1 MKNLYF
7 SLLPDAEKAKCK
19 TEKQWLKLGFV
30 PASQDAGTIMYSNR
44 FCTGKYRYLTSEEVR
59 KATDE
64 EMTSYHE
71 EQRRKRRSRY
81 LQAKKEREQAIR
93 YGELLSLCDQQRQLD
108 EENYRGT
115 IPTLTVSIDIET
127 TGLDCYQDE
136 IIQISILDVDT
147 GEVLLDSYER
157 GQPMEHK
164 TKYKQL
170 TEAYLHA
177 LGVITE
183 STATW
188 AEFLCSA
195 AYTYEERFQSQVLLH
210 HQRPGVK
217 AVATLNQWDRE
228 KNRHIVRGTHGIPVF
243 DAKHPECLTYV
254 FDYQDTAGRST
265 PGLLPWTVYENKSGI
280 ARHNLLRRSGEKS
293 LDSYVHTK
301 VQQIVDTEVKS
312 ETSAAM
318 RTELQKFLEQ
328 SAKYVV
334 YTRLNMPVDNLD
346 TSAFSF
352 ATQYQNRPKVLER
365 LGTLLSHSLVA
376 CLSPVRDIA
385 QAMHMTM
392 PPPEGLAVQKKDT
405 RTRSVPET
413 SEVTAEASPE
423 APREWGFYVIPDL
436 KTWATNSSERTP
448 IEHYETFEEAR
459 DRFAAL
465 RDQPYNKTN
474 DLNDDGQP
482 YAHLTLGLE
491 SKDKLS
497 SVDILQVRAGQNYL
511 VEDFTRMQ
519 RLRADS
525 VVLENL
531 SRVAREIGFDRVR
544 PYVMEN
550 GSYKALPDMP
560 FSQWENPYFTVDS
573 PEQSDTFTIYQL
585 KGGSETRDYR
595 FEPYES
601 LQEAGLAIDRQN
613 YDLVY
618 TAPLDGKTT
627 LEDIFRTFNLDRPP
641 DFTGHSLSVSDI
653 VVLNRGGDTKAYY
666 CDSAGFVDVPS
677 FLEQKIETAVDQP
690 IINEDEIRRALCDG
704 SGFENGKMR
713 IQYYFSQPVLPPR
726 EETIR
731 WLKKEYG
738 TGGRSWDFANGSRGW
753 LDYNNKGFE
762 IQCKTDNGRV
772 SHTLTWQE
780 VSSRLQELVQS
791 NRYLTDAEYPEYEEW
806 LSARQAEQD
815 KRAADLEQAKEII
828 REYCTENGFDPPKFE
843 DLRHI
848 DLAYSSAGEGEHSI
862 NVYVDLLHHKIVY
875 NVDGER
881 ILSAQYA
888 STAELVE
895 HELSGV
901 TFDELI
907 GTAEQEYQE
916 RKREQAIRSA
926 PQKRPCI
933 PGDIVYLENDKA
945 FIVQD
950 IGEGEILLQDQELPL
965 FSRSVSKEEFSRLL
979 ERNERNSR
987 LQAPA
992 TPSIETSEKT
1002 KESTAP
1008 EQVQPQPIPQKT
1020 AVEIPINGKWTKF
1033 QTVADA
1039 EQAAYEEYKAN
1050 IARNAQNYKAL
1061 PDEQTE
1067 PGGPKARFQDNIN
1080 ALRLLQHLET
1090 TGMQATPEQQQL
1102 LARYVGWGGLADAF
1116 DARKDNWHKEYQELK
1131 ELLPEAEYEAAR
1143 ASTLTSYYTSP
1154 EIVRAMYS
1162 TLERFGL
1169 QGGNILEPSMGV
1181 GAFFANR
1188 PASFD
1193 ESANLFGVELDPV
1206 TGRIAKQLYPKA
1218 NIQICGYEKATL
1230 PDSYFDVVIGNVP
1243 FGQYK
1248 VNDPAFN
1255 RYNFL
1260 IHDYFAAK
1268 SIDKL
1273 RVGGIQAIIT
1283 TSGTMDK
1290 QTEDVRKY
1298 LAARCELIGAVR
1310 LPNTAFKAL
1319 AGTEVTADI
1328 LFLQKREHI
1337 LDQDVSW
1344 LHTGTNADGIPMN
1357 QYFIDHPEMICG
1369 KMEMVSGPYGMRP
1382 TCQPDTSTTL
1392 EEQLQ
1397 AAMGRLNA
1405 TLVKTEPII
1414 LEQPGEISP
1423 LPADP
1428 DIRNYSYGIRDDKI
1442 FFRTDSVM
1450 REVTA
1455 NATAQARIRGMVSIL
1470 ATTRELIQA
1479 QLDDLPDEAVA
1490 QLQRRLNHEYDA
1502 FTEKYGR
1509 LSSRANALAMRED
1522 SGYSLLC
1529 SLEIYD
1535 DDRNFKA
1542 KSDMFT
1548 KRTIRPNQ
1556 VIDHVETASE
1566 ALMLSVQER
1575 TSVDLSYM
1583 EQLTGKPRDEL
1594 LQELTGVVFR
1604 VPGETTAAGEPLY
1617 QTGEEYLSGDVRK
1630 KLATAE
1636 IFAQQDP
1643 SYQVNVDSLR
1653 GVQPKD
1659 LTASEIELHLGTTWI
1674 PPEDI
1679 KQFILET
1686 MEPNRWAAQ
1695 SIKVSYNRLNATWNI
1710 EGSSVDSYSLKATT
1724 TFGTKRKNF
1733 YEILRCSLNLQA
1745 VKVVDY
1751 IEDVDGKKKA
1761 VPNVKETRLAQDKQQ
1776 QIETAF
1782 KDWIYRDPVR
1792 RRRLVDY
1799 YNTHYNNLR
1808 PREYDGSFLRFP
1820 GMNPEISLRPH
1831 QRNVVARILFG
1842 GNTLV
1847 AHSVGAGKTMVMGAA
1862 AMEKKR
1868 LGLCNKTLIIVP
1880 NHLTEQMGSELLSLY
1895 PNANILVSTRHDFEK
1910 NRRKLFCSRI
1920 ATGNY
1925 DIVIMGH
1932 SQFSRIPLSS
1942 ERQQKFLQDEIERYT
1957 QEIAS
1962 AKKEKSGQDLSVKQM
1977 EATKKRLQSH
1987 LEELMDSPKDDVV
2000 TFEQLGVDSLM
2011 VDEAHEFKNLAVTTK
2026 MQNVA
2031 GISTSE
2037 SQKAT
2042 DLLMKTQYLDEI
2054 TGGRGLVF
2062 CTGTPISNSPVELY
2076 TMMRYL
2082 QASTLRAHD
2091 LLSFDAWAANFG
2103 QTTTSIEL
2111 APEGTGYRSK
2121 TRFSRFFNL
2130 PELISMWKLATDV
2143 QTSDMLNL
2151 KVPDLEGGKAT
2162 AVMCPPTELQKES
2175 IQALGERAEKV
2186 RAGNVDPHTDNMLK
2200 ITTDGRKLALDQRL
2214 LNPLLPDV
2222 PENKATAC
2230 ASKVFE
2236 IWQNTMA
2243 TQSTQLIFSDLATPS
2258 TGEWNVY
2265 DDIRDKLIAKGIPK
2279 EQIAFIHDANTDAK
2293 KATLFAKVRA
2303 GKVRILMGSTQKM
2316 GAGTNVQTKLIALHH
2331 LDVPWR
2337 PSDIE
2342 QREGRI
2348 LRQGNE
2354 NPSVQIYRYATEGSF
2369 DAYSWQLI
2377 ENKQK
2382 FISQIMTSKSPA
2394 RSCQDLDEVA
2404 LSYAEIKALCAGN
2417 PLIKEK
2423 MELDNE
2429 VARLST
2435 LRSSHMS
2442 QIFELQDKIAIG
2454 YPASIQKVEESLDAV
2469 SKDID
2474 VYRANSRFNPDGSE
2488 KFSAIVMGT
2497 TYTERKA
2504 ADAALRDALQGAT
2517 AGDVIIGQYRGFNI
2531 HAYYDAKAVSFMGY
2545 LQGEQKYNFEFN
2557 PKENF
2562 SSFRHLLEKLSDTQ
2576 ALDQERLTILNKNLE
2591 DAKEAV
2597 NQPFAYEKEFQTKLA
2612 RLNEL
2617 NTVLN
2622 QEGGRTDMHPE
2633 IQALLTKI
2641 GQTYTAMVTD
2651 PQKYLD
2657 YLTFRGQCVGMG
2669 AENSVAVFAQ
2679 NPKATYCPA
2688 PEAIGSPKVKPGEE
2702 DHFVSVLRSD
2712 GIERVYALEQYD
2724 LPESEYLDNAPLQW
2738 TDAQHGDLMHRVEDA
2753 AHLADIPIVKDI
2765 RHGPGFFDAPR
2776 NTIHI
2781 REGESD
2787 TEQLKSLLEGYSEAV
2802 IARTS
2807 TVERPVAELE
2817 SAALAALLQVRCGV
2831 PVDGQLSERITTALE
2846 DARQVSGFSMKDS
2859 VARLHN
2865 AMEYCVRYAEL
2876 EQTSE
2881 QYHAQQ
2887 IEPEAMTPQS
2897 EAFME
2902 MM

>member
-1 MKNLYF
+1 
-7 SLLPDAEKAKCK
+7 
-19 TEKQWLKLGFV
+19 
-30 PASQDAGTIMYSNR
+30 
-44 FCTGKYRYLTSEEVR
+44 
-59 KATDE
+59 
-64 EMTSYHE
+64 
-71 EQRRKRRSRY
+71 
-81 LQAKKEREQAIR
+81 
-93 YGELLSLCDQQRQLD
+93 
-108 EENYRGT
+108 
-115 IPTLTVSIDIET
+115 
-127 TGLDCYQDE
+127 
-136 IIQISILDVDT
+136 
-147 GEVLLDSYER
+147 
-157 GQPMEHK
+157 MEHK

-210 HQRPGVK
+210 HQRPGIK

-280 ARHNLLRRSGEKS
+280 TRHNLLRRSGEKS

-436 KTWATNSSERTP
+436 KTWATNSSGRTP

-511 VEDFTRMQ
+511 VEDFTRME

-550 GSYKALPDMP
+550 GSYKALPDIS
-560 FSQWENPYFTVDS
+560 FTEWENPYFSVT
-573 PEQSDTFTIYQL
+573 
-585 KGGSETRDYR
+585 
-595 FEPYES
+595 
-601 LQEAGLAIDRQN
+601 
-613 YDLVY
+613 
-618 TAPLDGKTT
+618 
-627 LEDIFRTFNLDRPP
+627 PP
-641 DFTGHSLSVSDI
+641 SVSDKNHTGKRASRRVEKQKVDFEQLSLTSAAAE
-653 VVLNRGGDTKAYY
+653 VVKPNVEDFSPEYQLLDRLKTDCEYFLGEGHRSEKHLW
-666 CDSAGFVDVPS
+666 AGNVREHI
-677 FLEQKIETAVDQP
+677 L
-690 IINEDEIRRALCDG
+690 
-704 SGFENGKMR
+704 KMR
-713 IQYYFSQPVLPPR
+713 ELYSNLLIKPV
-726 EETIR
+726 
-731 WLKKEYG
+731 WLTE
-738 TGGRSWDFANGSRGW
+738 
-753 LDYNNKGFE
+753 
-762 IQCKTDNGRV
+762 
-772 SHTLTWQE
+772 
-780 VSSRLQELVQS
+780 S
-791 NRYLTDAEYPEYEEW
+791 NIDSYAQRM
-806 LSARQAEQD
+806 
-815 KRAADLEQAKEII
+815 AAPYQVVVYHNL
-828 REYCTENGFDPPKFE
+828 ENGFDERMEFQTLEQAEQAAQKFVNG
-843 DLRHI
+843 
-848 DLAYSSAGEGEHSI
+848 SMEGE
-862 NVYVDLLHHKIVY
+862 NGFAYDGAGVYDLSNEQWLRVY
-875 NVDGER
+875 GHFPD
-881 ILSAQYA
+881 
-888 STAELVE
+888 E
-895 HELSGV
+895 H
-901 TFDELI
+901 
-907 GTAEQEYQE
+907 AM
-916 RKREQAIRSA
+916 
-926 PQKRPCI
+926 
-933 PGDIVYLENDKA
+933 
-945 FIVQD
+945 
-950 IGEGEILLQDQELPL
+950 
-965 FSRSVSKEEFSRLL
+965 
-979 ERNERNSR
+979 
-987 LQAPA
+987 
-992 TPSIETSEKT
+992 EKT
-1002 KESTAP
+1002 RNRPTSLPAAQTH
-1008 EQVQPQPIPQKT
+1008 
-1020 AVEIPINGKWTKF
+1020 AVEIPVAGEWKKF
-1033 QTVADA
+1033 PTVKEA
-1039 EQAAYEEYKAN
+1039 EQAAFEEYKAG
-1050 IARNAQNYKAL
+1050 IARDAKNFTAL
-1061 PDEQTE
+1061 DEQGA
-1067 PGGPKARFQDNIN
+1067 PGGAKARFQDNIN

-1193 ESANLFGVELDPV
+1193 ESAHLFGVEIDPV

-1290 QTEDVRKY
+1290 QSEDVRKY

-1328 LFLQKREHI
+1328 LFLQKRDHVV
-1337 LDQDVSW
+1337 DQDVSW

-1405 TLVKTEPII
+1405 TLVKTEPVI
-1414 LEQPGEISP
+1414 LEQPGETSP

-1509 LSSRANALAMRED
+1509 LNSRANALAFRDD

-1529 SLEIYD
+1529 SLENFD
-1535 DDRNFKA
+1535 DEHNFKS

-1548 KRTIRPNQ
+1548 KKTIRPNR

-1566 ALMLSVQER
+1566 ALMLSVQEH
-1575 TSVDLSYM
+1575 TSVDLHYM
-1583 EQLTGKPRDEL
+1583 EQLTGKTRDEL
-1594 LQELTGVVFR
+1594 LQDLTGVVFR

-1617 QTGEEYLSGDVRK
+1617 QTAEEYLSGDVRK
-1630 KLATAE
+1630 KLAVAE
-1636 IFAQQDP
+1636 IFAKQDP
-1643 SYQVNVDSLR
+1643 SYQVNADSLKT
-1653 GVQPKD
+1653 VQPKD

-1710 EGSSVDSYSLKATT
+1710 EGSSVDSYNLKATT

-1776 QIETAF
+1776 QIEAAF
-1782 KDWIYRDPVR
+1782 KDWIYRDPDR

-1831 QRNVVARILFG
+1831 QRNAVARILFG

-1895 PNANILVSTRHDFEK
+1895 PNANILVATKRDFEK
-1910 NRRKLFCSRI
+1910 DRRKLFCSRI

-1932 SQFSRIPLSS
+1932 SQFSRIPLST

-1962 AKKEKSGQDLSVKQM
+1962 AKKEKSGQDLTVKQM
-1977 EATKKRLQSH
+1977 ESAKKRLQSH
-1987 LEELMDSPKDDVV
+1987 LEELMASPKDDVV

-2042 DLLMKTQYLDEI
+2042 DLLMKCQYLDEI

-2151 KVPDLEGGKAT
+2151 KVPELEGGKA
-2162 AVMCPPTELQKES
+2162 AVVMCPPTELQKES

-2230 ASKVFE
+2230 VEKVFE
-2236 IWQNTMA
+2236 IWKNTA
-2243 TQSTQLIFSDLATPS
+2243 EAQSTQLIFSDLATPG
-2258 TGEWNVY
+2258 TGEWNIY
-2265 DDIRDKLIAKGIPK
+2265 DDIRNKLIARGIPK
-2279 EQIAFIHDANTDAK
+2279 EQIAYIHDANTDAK
-2293 KATLFAKVRA
+2293 KATLFAKMRA
-2303 GKVRILMGSTQKM
+2303 GKVRILMGSTKKM

-2377 ENKQK
+2377 EHKQK
-2382 FISQIMTSKSPA
+2382 FISQVMTSKSPA
-2394 RSCQDLDEVA
+2394 RSCQDLDEIA

-2442 QIFELQDKIAIG
+2442 QIFELQDRIAIG
-2454 YPASIQKVEESLDAV
+2454 YPASIQKVEESLDAI
-2469 SKDID
+2469 SKDMD
-2474 VYRANSRFNPDGSE
+2474 LYKTNSRFNSDGSE
-2488 KFSAIVMGT
+2488 IFSATVMGT
-2497 TYTERKA
+2497 SYTERKE
-2504 ADAALRDALQGAT
+2504 ADAALRDALQSAA
-2517 AGDVIIGQYRGFNI
+2517 AGDVIIGEYRGFQI
-2531 HAYYDAKAVSFMGY
+2531 HAYYDAKAVSFLGY
-2545 LQGEQKYNFEFN
+2545 LQGTQKYSFEFN

-2562 SSFRHLLEKLSDTQ
+2562 SSFRNLLEKLSVTKAQ
-2576 ALDQERLTILNKNLE
+2576 DQEQLTTLNKNLE

-2597 NQPFAYEKEFQTKLA
+2597 KQPFAYEKEFQTKLA

-2617 NTVLN
+2617 NTILN
-2622 QEGGRTDMHPE
+2622 QERGKTDVHPE
-2633 IQALLTKI
+2633 IQELQSKI
-2641 GQTYTAMVTD
+2641 DQTYAAMAAD
-2651 PQKYLD
+2651 PQKYLE
-2657 YLTFRGQCVGMG
+2657 YLNFRGQCVGMG

-2679 NPKATYCPA
+2679 NPKATYCPS
-2688 PEAIGSPKVKPGEE
+2688 PESIGSPKVKPGEE
-2702 DHFVSVLRSD
+2702 DNFISVLRTD

-2724 LPESEYLDNAPLQW
+2724 LSQGEYLDKAPLQW
-2738 TDAQHGDLMHRVEDA
+2738 SAAQHGDLIHRVEEA
-2753 AHLADIPIVKDI
+2753 AHLAEISIMKDI
-2765 RHGPGFFDAPR
+2765 RHGPGFFDAGK
-2776 NTIHI
+2776 NTIHV
-2781 REGESD
+2781 REGEND

-2802 IARTS
+2802 ITRTS
-2807 TVERPVAELE
+2807 TSDKPVAELE
-2817 SAALAALLQVRCGV
+2817 SAALTALLQVRCGV
-2831 PVDGQLSERITTALE
+2831 QIDDQLAGRITAALE
-2846 DARQVSGFSMKDS
+2846 DARNVGDFSMRDS

-2881 QYHAQQ
+2881 QYQAQQ
-2887 IEPEAMTPQS
+2887 IGPEELTPQS

>member
-1 MKNLYF
+1 MEVKYENLVDKYKETLHTI
-7 SLLPDAEKAKCK
+7 SADAEAWKSFL
-19 TEKQWLKLGFV
+19 ES
-30 PASQDAGTIMYSNR
+30 AS
-44 FCTGKYRYLTSEEVR
+44 
-59 KATDE
+59 
-64 EMTSYHE
+64 
-71 EQRRKRRSRY
+71 
-81 LQAKKEREQAIR
+81 
-93 YGELLSLCDQQRQLD
+93 
-108 EENYRGT
+108 
-115 IPTLTVSIDIET
+115 
-127 TGLDCYQDE
+127 
-136 IIQISILDVDT
+136 
-147 GEVLLDSYER
+147 
-157 GQPMEHK
+157 
-164 TKYKQL
+164 
-170 TEAYLHA
+170 
-177 LGVITE
+177 
-183 STATW
+183 
-188 AEFLCSA
+188 
-195 AYTYEERFQSQVLLH
+195 YTYMQPFQNQVVLH
-210 HQRPGVK
+210 LYRPGIK
-217 AVATLNQWDRE
+217 AVATKQAWQKLNRSVANE
-228 KNRHIVRGTHGIPVF
+228 VEGLPVLNE
-243 DAKHPECLTYV
+243 DHSVGRV
-254 FDYQDTAGRST
+254 FDYQDTRTVGN
-265 PGLLPWTVYENKSGI
+265 PGILPWTVHKNKSGI
-280 ARHNLLRRSGEKS
+280 ALHNLLKRAGEKS
-293 LDSYVHTK
+293 LFDYVHKRVTA
-301 VQQIVDTEVKS
+301 VL
-312 ETSAAM
+312 TSDSKQSAPP
-318 RTELQKFLEQ
+318 ELQECLEQ
-328 SAKYVV
+328 SVQYVLQ
-334 YTRLNMPVDNLD
+334 YRLGLDIDNLD
-346 TSAFSF
+346 TSGFAFASV
-352 ATQYQNRPKVLER
+352 YQNRPAALER
-365 LGTLLSHSLVA
+365 LGHLLTKSLRQCLMPLRAVA
-376 CLSPVRDIA
+376 YKMD
-385 QAMHMTM
+385 MTM
-392 PPPEGLAVQKKDT
+392 PAPEPEIK
-405 RTRSVPET
+405 VPISL
-413 SEVTAEASPE
+413 SESQPE
-423 APREWGFYVIPDL
+423 APKGWGFYIIPDL

-497 SVDILQVRAGQNYL
+497 SVDILQVRVGQNYL
-511 VEDFTRMQ
+511 VEDFTRME

-544 PYVMEN
+544 PYALEN
-550 GSYKALPDMP
+550 GSYTAMPDIP
-560 FSQWENPYFTVDS
+560 FAEWENPYFSATPPTVSEKKHTEKKASRRTVKQKADFEQLSLTSAAAEVVKPNVEDFS
-573 PEQSDTFTIYQL
+573 PEYQL
-585 KGGSETRDYR
+585 
-595 FEPYES
+595 
-601 LQEAGLAIDRQN
+601 
-613 YDLVY
+613 
-618 TAPLDGKTT
+618 
-627 LEDIFRTFNLDRPP
+627 LDRLKT
-641 DFTGHSLSVSDI
+641 DCEYFLGEGHRSEKHLW
-653 VVLNRGGDTKAYY
+653 
-666 CDSAGFVDVPS
+666 AGNVREHI
-677 FLEQKIETAVDQP
+677 L
-690 IINEDEIRRALCDG
+690 
-704 SGFENGKMR
+704 KMR
-713 IQYYFSQPVLPPR
+713 ELYSNLLIKPV
-726 EETIR
+726 
-731 WLKKEYG
+731 WLTE
-738 TGGRSWDFANGSRGW
+738 
-753 LDYNNKGFE
+753 
-762 IQCKTDNGRV
+762 
-772 SHTLTWQE
+772 
-780 VSSRLQELVQS
+780 S
-791 NRYLTDAEYPEYEEW
+791 NIDSYAQRM
-806 LSARQAEQD
+806 
-815 KRAADLEQAKEII
+815 AAPYQVVVYHNL
-828 REYCTENGFDPPKFE
+828 ENGFDERMEFQTLEQAEQAAQK
-843 DLRHI
+843 
-848 DLAYSSAGEGEHSI
+848 YVNGSMEGE
-862 NVYVDLLHHKIVY
+862 NGFACDGAGVYDLSNEQWLRVY
-875 NVDGER
+875 GHFPD
-881 ILSAQYA
+881 
-888 STAELVE
+888 E
-895 HELSGV
+895 H
-901 TFDELI
+901 
-907 GTAEQEYQE
+907 AM
-916 RKREQAIRSA
+916 
-926 PQKRPCI
+926 
-933 PGDIVYLENDKA
+933 
-945 FIVQD
+945 
-950 IGEGEILLQDQELPL
+950 
-965 FSRSVSKEEFSRLL
+965 
-979 ERNERNSR
+979 
-987 LQAPA
+987 
-992 TPSIETSEKT
+992 EKT
-1002 KESTAP
+1002 RNRPTSLPAAQTH
-1008 EQVQPQPIPQKT
+1008 
-1020 AVEIPINGKWTKF
+1020 AVEIPVTGEWKKF
-1033 QTVADA
+1033 PTVKEA
-1039 EQAAYEEYKAN
+1039 EQAAFEEYKAG
-1050 IARNAQNYKAL
+1050 IARDAKNFTA
-1061 PDEQTE
+1061 PDEQAA
-1067 PGGPKARFQDNIN
+1067 PGGPKIRFQDNIN
-1080 ALRLLQHLET
+1080 ALRLLQHLEA

-1116 DARKDNWHKEYQELK
+1116 DARKDNWHKEYQELI

-1193 ESANLFGVELDPV
+1193 ESARLFGVELDPI

-1218 NIQICGYEKATL
+1218 NIQICGYEKAAL

-1290 QTEDVRKY
+1290 QSEDVRKY

-1328 LFLQKREHI
+1328 LFLQKRDHVV
-1337 LDQDVSW
+1337 DQDVSW

-1405 TLVKTEPII
+1405 TLVKTEPVI
-1414 LEQPGEISP
+1414 LEQPGETSP

-1470 ATTRELIQA
+1470 AATRELIHA

-1509 LSSRANALAMRED
+1509 LNSRANALAFRDD

-1529 SLEIYD
+1529 SLENFD
-1535 DDRNFKA
+1535 DEHNFKS

-1548 KRTIRPNQ
+1548 KKTIRPNR

-1566 ALMLSVQER
+1566 ALMLSVQEH
-1575 TSVDLSYM
+1575 TSVDLHYM
-1583 EQLTGKPRDEL
+1583 EQLTGKTRDEL
-1594 LQELTGVVFR
+1594 LQDLTGVVFR

-1617 QTGEEYLSGDVRK
+1617 QTAEEYLSGDVRK
-1630 KLATAE
+1630 KLAVAE
-1636 IFAQQDP
+1636 IFAKQDP
-1643 SYQVNVDSLR
+1643 SYQVNADSLKT
-1653 GVQPKD
+1653 VQPKD

-1710 EGSSVDSYSLKATT
+1710 EGSSVDSYNLKATT

-1776 QIETAF
+1776 QIEAAF
-1782 KDWIYRDPVR
+1782 KDWIYRDPDR

-1831 QRNVVARILFG
+1831 QRNAVARILFG

-1895 PNANILVSTRHDFEK
+1895 PNANILVATKRDFEK
-1910 NRRKLFCSRI
+1910 DRRKLFCSRI

-1932 SQFSRIPLSS
+1932 SQFSRIPLST

-1962 AKKEKSGQDLSVKQM
+1962 AKKEKSGQDLTIKQM

-2151 KVPDLEGGKAT
+2151 KVPELEGGKAT
-2162 AVMCPPTELQKES
+2162 VVMCPPTELQKES
-2175 IQALGERAEKV
+2175 IQALGERAEKI
-2186 RAGNVDPHTDNMLK
+2186 RAGNVDPHTDNMLRV
-2200 ITTDGRKLALDQRL
+2200 TTDGRKLALDQRL
-2214 LNPLLPDV
+2214 MNPLLPDV

-2230 ASKVFE
+2230 VEKVFE
-2236 IWQNTMA
+2236 IWKNTA
-2243 TQSTQLIFSDLATPS
+2243 EAQSTQLIFSDLATPG
-2258 TGEWNVY
+2258 TGEWNIY
-2265 DDIRDKLIAKGIPK
+2265 DDIRNKLIARGIPK
-2279 EQIAFIHDANTDAK
+2279 EQIAYIHDANTDAK
-2293 KATLFAKVRA
+2293 KATLFAKMRA
-2303 GKVRILMGSTQKM
+2303 GKVRILMGSTKKM

-2354 NPSVQIYRYATEGSF
+2354 NPTVQIYRYATEGSF

-2377 ENKQK
+2377 EQKQK

-2394 RSCQDLDEVA
+2394 RSCQDLDEIA

-2454 YPASIQKVEESLDAV
+2454 YPASIQKVEESLDAI

-2474 VYRANSRFNPDGSE
+2474 LYKANSRFNSDGSE
-2488 KFSAIVMGT
+2488 NFSATVMGT
-2497 TYTERKA
+2497 SYTERKA
-2504 ADAALRDALQGAT
+2504 ADAALRDALQSAT
-2517 AGDVIIGQYRGFNI
+2517 AGDVIIGEYRGFQI
-2531 HAYYDAKAVSFMGY
+2531 HAYYDAKATSFLGY
-2545 LQGEQKYNFEFN
+2545 LQGTQKYSFEFN

-2576 ALDQERLTILNKNLE
+2576 AQDQELLTTLNKNLE

-2617 NTVLN
+2617 NTILN
-2622 QEGGRTDMHPE
+2622 QEGGKTDVHPE
-2633 IQALLTKI
+2633 IQELQAKI
-2641 GQTYTAMVTD
+2641 DQTYAAMAAD
-2651 PQKYLD
+2651 PQRYLE
-2657 YLTFRGQCVGMG
+2657 YLNFRGQCVGMG
-2669 AENSVAVFAQ
+2669 VENSVAVFAQ
-2679 NPKATYCPA
+2679 NPKATYCPS

-2702 DHFVSVLRSD
+2702 DRSISVLRTD
-2712 GIERVYALEQYD
+2712 GIERVYALEQYA
-2724 LPESEYLDNAPLQW
+2724 LPESEYLDKAPLQW
-2738 TDAQHGDLMHRVEDA
+2738 TEAQHSDLIHRVEDA
-2753 AHLADIPIVKDI
+2753 AHLANISIVKDI
-2765 RHGPGFFDAPR
+2765 RHGSGFFDAPR

-2781 REGESD
+2781 REGEND

-2802 IARTS
+2802 ITRTS
-2807 TVERPVAELE
+2807 TSDKPVAELE
-2817 SAALAALLQVRCGV
+2817 SASLAALLQVRCGV
-2831 PVDGQLSERITTALE
+2831 QIDDQLAGRITAALE
-2846 DARQVSGFSMKDS
+2846 DARNVGDFSMRDS

-2881 QYHAQQ
+2881 QYQAQQ
-2887 IEPEAMTPQS
+2887 IEPEELTPQS

>member
-1 MKNLYF
+1 
-7 SLLPDAEKAKCK
+7 
-19 TEKQWLKLGFV
+19 
-30 PASQDAGTIMYSNR
+30 
-44 FCTGKYRYLTSEEVR
+44 
-59 KATDE
+59 
-64 EMTSYHE
+64 
-71 EQRRKRRSRY
+71 
-81 LQAKKEREQAIR
+81 
-93 YGELLSLCDQQRQLD
+93 
-108 EENYRGT
+108 
-115 IPTLTVSIDIET
+115 
-127 TGLDCYQDE
+127 
-136 IIQISILDVDT
+136 
-147 GEVLLDSYER
+147 
-157 GQPMEHK
+157 MEHK

-560 FSQWENPYFTVDS
+560 FSQWENPYFTVDP
-573 PEQSDTFTIYQL
+573 PEQGDTFTIYQL

-627 LEDIFRTFNLDRPP
+627 LEDIFRTFNLDRPA

-762 IQCKTDNGRV
+762 IQCNTDNGQI

-828 REYCTENGFDPPKFE
+828 REYCTENGFDPPEFE

-848 DLAYSSAGEGEHSI
+848 DLAYSSTGEGDHSI

-1020 AVEIPINGKWTKF
+1020 AVEIPINGEWTKF

-1061 PDEQTE
+1061 PDEQRE
-1067 PGGPKARFQDNIN
+1067 PGGPKARFQDNIS

-1116 DARKDNWHKEYQELK
+1116 DARKGNWHKEYQELK

-1188 PASFD
+1188 PASFN
-1193 ESANLFGVELDPV
+1193 ESAHLFGVEIDPV

-1337 LDQDVSW
+1337 FDQDVSW

-1405 TLVKTEPII
+1405 TLVKAEPVI
-1414 LEQPGEISP
+1414 LEQQPEEAAT
-1423 LPADP
+1423 LPADT
-1428 DIRNYSYGIRDDKI
+1428 DVRNYSYCIRDDRI

-1450 REVTA
+1450 REVIV
-1455 NATAQARIRGMVSIL
+1455 NATAQARIKGMVSIL

-1479 QLDDLPDEAVA
+1479 QLDDLPDETIA
-1490 QLQRRLNHEYDA
+1490 QLQRRLNQEYDA
-1502 FTEKYGR
+1502 YTEKHGR

-1529 SLEIYD
+1529 SLEIHD

-1548 KRTIRPNQ
+1548 KRTIRPNL

-1659 LTASEIELHLGTTWI
+1659 LTASEIELHLGT
-1674 PPEDI
+1674 
-1679 KQFILET
+1679 
-1686 MEPNRWAAQ
+1686 
-1695 SIKVSYNRLNATWNI
+1695 
-1710 EGSSVDSYSLKATT
+1710 
-1724 TFGTKRKNF
+1724 
-1733 YEILRCSLNLQA
+1733 
-1745 VKVVDY
+1745 
-1751 IEDVDGKKKA
+1751 
-1761 VPNVKETRLAQDKQQ
+1761 
-1776 QIETAF
+1776 
-1782 KDWIYRDPVR
+1782 
-1792 RRRLVDY
+1792 
-1799 YNTHYNNLR
+1799 
-1808 PREYDGSFLRFP
+1808 
-1820 GMNPEISLRPH
+1820 
-1831 QRNVVARILFG
+1831 
-1842 GNTLV
+1842 
-1847 AHSVGAGKTMVMGAA
+1847 
-1862 AMEKKR
+1862 
-1868 LGLCNKTLIIVP
+1868 
-1880 NHLTEQMGSELLSLY
+1880 
-1895 PNANILVSTRHDFEK
+1895 
-1910 NRRKLFCSRI
+1910 
-1920 ATGNY
+1920 
-1925 DIVIMGH
+1925 
-1932 SQFSRIPLSS
+1932 
-1942 ERQQKFLQDEIERYT
+1942 
-1957 QEIAS
+1957 
-1962 AKKEKSGQDLSVKQM
+1962 
-1977 EATKKRLQSH
+1977 
-1987 LEELMDSPKDDVV
+1987 
-2000 TFEQLGVDSLM
+2000 
-2011 VDEAHEFKNLAVTTK
+2011 
-2026 MQNVA
+2026 
-2031 GISTSE
+2031 
-2037 SQKAT
+2037 
-2042 DLLMKTQYLDEI
+2042 
-2054 TGGRGLVF
+2054 
-2062 CTGTPISNSPVELY
+2062 
-2076 TMMRYL
+2076 
-2082 QASTLRAHD
+2082 
-2091 LLSFDAWAANFG
+2091 
-2103 QTTTSIEL
+2103 
-2111 APEGTGYRSK
+2111 
-2121 TRFSRFFNL
+2121 
-2130 PELISMWKLATDV
+2130 
-2143 QTSDMLNL
+2143 MLNL

-2641 GQTYTAMVTD
+2641 DQTYTAMVTD

-2724 LPESEYLDNAPLQW
+2724 LPESEYLDKAPLQW
-2738 TDAQHGDLMHRVEDA
+2738 TEAQHSDLIHRVEDA
-2753 AHLADIPIVKDI
+2753 AQLADISVLSDL
-2765 RHGPGFFDAPR
+2765 RHGTGFFDASR
-2776 NTIHI
+2776 NVIHI
-2781 REGESD
+2781 REGNNS

-2802 IARTS
+2802 ITRTS
-2807 TVERPVAELE
+2807 TSDKPVAELE
-2817 SAALAALLQVRCGV
+2817 SAALTALLQVRCGV
-2831 PVDGQLSERITTALE
+2831 PIDDQLAERITAALE
-2846 DARQVSGFSMKDS
+2846 DAGNVGGFSMRDS

-2881 QYHAQQ
+2881 QYQAQQ
-2887 IEPEAMTPQS
+2887 IEPEELTPQS

>member
-1 MKNLYF
+1 MK
-7 SLLPDAEKAKCK
+7 
-19 TEKQWLKLGFV
+19 
-30 PASQDAGTIMYSNR
+30 
-44 FCTGKYRYLTSEEVR
+44 
-59 KATDE
+59 
-64 EMTSYHE
+64 
-71 EQRRKRRSRY
+71 
-81 LQAKKEREQAIR
+81 
-93 YGELLSLCDQQRQLD
+93 
-108 EENYRGT
+108 
-115 IPTLTVSIDIET
+115 
-127 TGLDCYQDE
+127 
-136 IIQISILDVDT
+136 
-147 GEVLLDSYER
+147 
-157 GQPMEHK
+157 HK

-210 HQRPGVK
+210 HQRPGIK

-265 PGLLPWTVYENKSGI
+265 PGLFPWTVYESKSGI

-328 SAKYVV
+328 SVKYVV

-436 KTWATNSSERTP
+436 KTWATNSSGRTP

-511 VEDFTRMQ
+511 VEDFTRME

-550 GSYKALPDMP
+550 GSYKALPDIS
-560 FSQWENPYFTVDS
+560 FTEWENPYFSVT
-573 PEQSDTFTIYQL
+573 
-585 KGGSETRDYR
+585 
-595 FEPYES
+595 
-601 LQEAGLAIDRQN
+601 
-613 YDLVY
+613 
-618 TAPLDGKTT
+618 
-627 LEDIFRTFNLDRPP
+627 PP
-641 DFTGHSLSVSDI
+641 SVSDKNHTGKRASRRVEKQKVDFEQLSLTSAAAE
-653 VVLNRGGDTKAYY
+653 VVKPNVEDFSPEYQLLDRLKTDCEYFLGEGHRSEKHLW
-666 CDSAGFVDVPS
+666 AGNVREHI
-677 FLEQKIETAVDQP
+677 L
-690 IINEDEIRRALCDG
+690 
-704 SGFENGKMR
+704 KMR
-713 IQYYFSQPVLPPR
+713 ELYSNLLIKPV
-726 EETIR
+726 
-731 WLKKEYG
+731 WLTE
-738 TGGRSWDFANGSRGW
+738 
-753 LDYNNKGFE
+753 
-762 IQCKTDNGRV
+762 
-772 SHTLTWQE
+772 
-780 VSSRLQELVQS
+780 S
-791 NRYLTDAEYPEYEEW
+791 NIDSYAQRM
-806 LSARQAEQD
+806 
-815 KRAADLEQAKEII
+815 AAPYQVVVYHNL
-828 REYCTENGFDPPKFE
+828 ENGFDERMEFQTLEQAEQAAQKFVNG
-843 DLRHI
+843 
-848 DLAYSSAGEGEHSI
+848 SMEGE
-862 NVYVDLLHHKIVY
+862 NGFAYDGAGVYDLSNEQWLRVY
-875 NVDGER
+875 GHFPD
-881 ILSAQYA
+881 
-888 STAELVE
+888 E
-895 HELSGV
+895 H
-901 TFDELI
+901 
-907 GTAEQEYQE
+907 AM
-916 RKREQAIRSA
+916 
-926 PQKRPCI
+926 
-933 PGDIVYLENDKA
+933 
-945 FIVQD
+945 
-950 IGEGEILLQDQELPL
+950 
-965 FSRSVSKEEFSRLL
+965 
-979 ERNERNSR
+979 
-987 LQAPA
+987 
-992 TPSIETSEKT
+992 EKT
-1002 KESTAP
+1002 RNRPTSLPAAQTH
-1008 EQVQPQPIPQKT
+1008 
-1020 AVEIPINGKWTKF
+1020 AVEIPVAGEWKKF
-1033 QTVADA
+1033 PTVKEA
-1039 EQAAYEEYKAN
+1039 EQAAFEEYKAG
-1050 IARNAQNYKAL
+1050 IARDAKNFTAL
-1061 PDEQTE
+1061 DEQGA
-1067 PGGPKARFQDNIN
+1067 PGGAKARFQDNIN
-1080 ALRLLQHLET
+1080 ALRLLQHLEAN
-1090 TGMQATPEQQQL
+1090 GLQATPEQQQL
-1102 LARYVGWGGLADAF
+1102 LARYVGWGGLAEVF
-1116 DARKDNWHKEYQELK
+1116 DARKDNWSKEYQELK

-1154 EIVRAMYS
+1154 EIIRAMYS

-1218 NIQICGYEKATL
+1218 NIQICGYEKAVL
-1230 PDSYFDVVIGNVP
+1230 PDSYFDAVIGNVP

-1268 SIDKL
+1268 NVDKL
-1273 RVGGIQAIIT
+1273 RTGGIQAIIT

-1290 QTEDVRKY
+1290 QSEDVRKY
-1298 LAARCELIGAVR
+1298 LASRCDLIGAVR

-1328 LFLQKREHI
+1328 LFLQKRDHI
-1337 LDQDVSW
+1337 VDQDVSW

-1509 LSSRANALAMRED
+1509 LNSRANALAFRDD

-1529 SLEIYD
+1529 SLENFD
-1535 DDRNFKA
+1535 DEHNFKS

-1548 KRTIRPNQ
+1548 KKTIRPNR

-1566 ALMLSVQER
+1566 ALMLSVQEH
-1575 TSVDLSYM
+1575 TSVDLHYM
-1583 EQLTGKPRDEL
+1583 EQLTGKTRDEL
-1594 LQELTGVVFR
+1594 LQDLTGVVFR

-1617 QTGEEYLSGDVRK
+1617 QTAEEYLSGDVRK
-1630 KLATAE
+1630 KLAVAE
-1636 IFAQQDP
+1636 IFAKQDP
-1643 SYQVNVDSLR
+1643 SYQVNADSLKT
-1653 GVQPKD
+1653 VQPKD

-1710 EGSSVDSYSLKATT
+1710 EGSSVDSYNLKATT

-1776 QIETAF
+1776 QIEAAF
-1782 KDWIYRDPVR
+1782 KDWIYRDPDR

-1831 QRNVVARILFG
+1831 QRNAVARILFG

-1895 PNANILVSTRHDFEK
+1895 PNANILVATKRDFEK
-1910 NRRKLFCSRI
+1910 DRRKLFCSRI

-1932 SQFSRIPLSS
+1932 SQFSRIPLST

-1962 AKKEKSGQDLSVKQM
+1962 AKKEKSGQDLTIKQM

-2042 DLLMKTQYLDEI
+2042 DLLMKCQYLDEL

-2151 KVPDLEGGKAT
+2151 KVPELEGGKAT
-2162 AVMCPPTELQKES
+2162 VVMCPPTELQKES
-2175 IQALGERAEKV
+2175 IQALGERAEKI
-2186 RAGNVDPHTDNMLK
+2186 RAGNVDPHTDNMLRV
-2200 ITTDGRKLALDQRL
+2200 TTDGRKLALDQRL
-2214 LNPLLPDV
+2214 MNPLLPDV

-2230 ASKVFE
+2230 VEKVFE
-2236 IWQNTMA
+2236 IWKNTA
-2243 TQSTQLIFSDLATPS
+2243 EAQSTQLIFSDLATPG
-2258 TGEWNVY
+2258 TGEWNIY
-2265 DDIRDKLIAKGIPK
+2265 DDIRNKLIARGIPK
-2279 EQIAFIHDANTDAK
+2279 EQIAYIHDANTDAK
-2293 KATLFAKVRA
+2293 KATLFAKMRA
-2303 GKVRILMGSTQKM
+2303 GKVRILMGSTKKM

-2354 NPSVQIYRYATEGSF
+2354 NPTVQIYRYATEGSF

-2377 ENKQK
+2377 EQKQK

-2394 RSCQDLDEVA
+2394 RSCQDLDEIA

-2454 YPASIQKVEESLDAV
+2454 YPASIQKVEESLDAI

-2474 VYRANSRFNPDGSE
+2474 LYKANSRFNSDGSE
-2488 KFSAIVMGT
+2488 NFSATVMGT
-2497 TYTERKA
+2497 FYTERKA
-2504 ADAALRDALQGAT
+2504 ADAALRDALQSAT
-2517 AGDVIIGQYRGFNI
+2517 AGDVIIGEYRGFQI
-2531 HAYYDAKAVSFMGY
+2531 HAYYDAKATSFLGY
-2545 LQGEQKYNFEFN
+2545 LQGTQKYSFEFN

-2576 ALDQERLTILNKNLE
+2576 AQDQELLTALNKNLE

-2617 NTVLN
+2617 NTILN
-2622 QEGGRTDMHPE
+2622 QEGGKTDVHPE
-2633 IQALLTKI
+2633 IQELQAKI
-2641 GQTYTAMVTD
+2641 DQTYAAMAAD
-2651 PQKYLD
+2651 PQKYLE
-2657 YLTFRGQCVGMG
+2657 YLNFRGQCVGMG
-2669 AENSVAVFAQ
+2669 VENSVAVFAQ
-2679 NPKATYCPA
+2679 NPKATYCPS

-2702 DHFVSVLRSD
+2702 DRSISVLRTD

-2724 LPESEYLDNAPLQW
+2724 LPESEYLDKAPLQW
-2738 TDAQHGDLMHRVEDA
+2738 TEAQHSDLIHRVEDA
-2753 AHLADIPIVKDI
+2753 AQLADISVLSDL
-2765 RHGPGFFDAPR
+2765 RHGTGFFDASR
-2776 NTIHI
+2776 NVIHI
-2781 REGESD
+2781 REGNNS

-2802 IARTS
+2802 ITRTS
-2807 TVERPVAELE
+2807 TSDKPVAELE
-2817 SAALAALLQVRCGV
+2817 SAALTALLQVRCGV
-2831 PVDGQLSERITTALE
+2831 PIDDQLAERITAALE
-2846 DARQVSGFSMKDS
+2846 DAGNVGGFSMRDS

-2881 QYHAQQ
+2881 QYQAQQ
-2887 IEPEAMTPQS
+2887 IEPEELTPQS

>member
-1 MKNLYF
+1 
-7 SLLPDAEKAKCK
+7 
-19 TEKQWLKLGFV
+19 
-30 PASQDAGTIMYSNR
+30 
-44 FCTGKYRYLTSEEVR
+44 
-59 KATDE
+59 
-64 EMTSYHE
+64 
-71 EQRRKRRSRY
+71 
-81 LQAKKEREQAIR
+81 
-93 YGELLSLCDQQRQLD
+93 
-108 EENYRGT
+108 
-115 IPTLTVSIDIET
+115 
-127 TGLDCYQDE
+127 
-136 IIQISILDVDT
+136 
-147 GEVLLDSYER
+147 
-157 GQPMEHK
+157 MEHK

-210 HQRPGVK
+210 HQRPGIK

-280 ARHNLLRRSGEKS
+280 TRHNLLRRSGEKS

-436 KTWATNSSERTP
+436 KTWAINSSERTP

-511 VEDFTRMQ
+511 VEDFTRME

-544 PYVMEN
+544 TYVMEN
-550 GSYKALPDMP
+550 GSYKALPDIS
-560 FSQWENPYFTVDS
+560 FTEWENPYFSVT
-573 PEQSDTFTIYQL
+573 
-585 KGGSETRDYR
+585 
-595 FEPYES
+595 
-601 LQEAGLAIDRQN
+601 
-613 YDLVY
+613 
-618 TAPLDGKTT
+618 
-627 LEDIFRTFNLDRPP
+627 PP
-641 DFTGHSLSVSDI
+641 SVSDKNHTGKRASRRVEKQKVDFEQLSLTSAVTE
-653 VVLNRGGDTKAYY
+653 VVKPNVEDFSPEYQLLDRLKTDCEYFLGEGHRSEKHLW
-666 CDSAGFVDVPS
+666 AGNVREHI
-677 FLEQKIETAVDQP
+677 L
-690 IINEDEIRRALCDG
+690 
-704 SGFENGKMR
+704 KMR
-713 IQYYFSQPVLPPR
+713 ELYSNLLIKPV
-726 EETIR
+726 
-731 WLKKEYG
+731 WLTE
-738 TGGRSWDFANGSRGW
+738 
-753 LDYNNKGFE
+753 
-762 IQCKTDNGRV
+762 
-772 SHTLTWQE
+772 
-780 VSSRLQELVQS
+780 S
-791 NRYLTDAEYPEYEEW
+791 NIDSYAQRM
-806 LSARQAEQD
+806 
-815 KRAADLEQAKEII
+815 AAPYQVVVYHNL
-828 REYCTENGFDPPKFE
+828 ENGFDERMEFQTLEQAEQAAQKFVNG
-843 DLRHI
+843 
-848 DLAYSSAGEGEHSI
+848 SMEGE
-862 NVYVDLLHHKIVY
+862 NGFAYDGAGVYDLSNEQWLRVY
-875 NVDGER
+875 GHFPD
-881 ILSAQYA
+881 
-888 STAELVE
+888 E
-895 HELSGV
+895 H
-901 TFDELI
+901 
-907 GTAEQEYQE
+907 AM
-916 RKREQAIRSA
+916 
-926 PQKRPCI
+926 
-933 PGDIVYLENDKA
+933 
-945 FIVQD
+945 
-950 IGEGEILLQDQELPL
+950 
-965 FSRSVSKEEFSRLL
+965 
-979 ERNERNSR
+979 
-987 LQAPA
+987 
-992 TPSIETSEKT
+992 EKT
-1002 KESTAP
+1002 RNRPTSLHTA
-1008 EQVQPQPIPQKT
+1008 QT
-1020 AVEIPINGKWTKF
+1020 HAVEIPVAGEWKKF
-1033 QTVADA
+1033 PTVKEA
-1039 EQAAYEEYKAN
+1039 EQAAFEEYKAG
-1050 IARNAQNYKAL
+1050 IARDAKNFTAL
-1061 PDEQTE
+1061 DGQGT
-1067 PGGPKARFQDNIN
+1067 PGGAKARFQDNIN

-1193 ESANLFGVELDPV
+1193 ESAHLFGVEIDPV

-1310 LPNTAFKAL
+1310 LPNTAFKTL

-1328 LFLQKREHI
+1328 LFLQKRDHI
-1337 LDQDVSW
+1337 VDQDVFW

-1382 TCQPDTSTTL
+1382 TCQPDTSTSL

-1405 TLVKTEPII
+1405 TLVKAEPVI
-1414 LEQPGEISP
+1414 LEQQPGEATS

-1428 DIRNYSYGIRDDKI
+1428 DVRNYSYCIRDGKI

-1455 NATAQARIRGMVSIL
+1455 NATAQARIKGMISIL

-1479 QLDDLPDEAVA
+1479 QLDDFPDEAVE
-1490 QLQRRLNHEYDA
+1490 QLQQRLNHEYDTY
-1502 FTEKYGR
+1502 TEKYGR
-1509 LSSRANALAMRED
+1509 LSSRANSLAFRDD

-1529 SLEIYD
+1529 SLENFD
-1535 DDRNFKA
+1535 DDHNFKS

-1548 KRTIRPNQ
+1548 KKTIRPNR
-1556 VIDHVETASE
+1556 VIEHVETASE
-1566 ALMLSVQER
+1566 ALALSVQEH
-1575 TSVDLSYM
+1575 TSVDLLYM
-1583 EQLTGKPRDEL
+1583 EQLTGKTRDEL
-1594 LQELTGVVFR
+1594 LQDLTGVVFR

-1636 IFAQQDP
+1636 IFAKQDP
-1643 SYQVNVDSLR
+1643 SYQVNVDSLKN
-1653 GVQPKD
+1653 VQPKD

-1686 MEPNRWAAQ
+1686 MEPNRWVAQ

-1733 YEILRCSLNLQA
+1733 YEILRCSLNLQT

-1776 QIETAF
+1776 QIEAAF
-1782 KDWIYRDPVR
+1782 KDWIYRDPDR

-1932 SQFSRIPLSS
+1932 SQFSRIPLSI

-1987 LEELMDSPKDDVV
+1987 LEQLMDSPKDDVV

-2454 YPASIQKVEESLDAV
+2454 YPTSIQKVEESLKAISEDMETY
-2469 SKDID
+2469 K
-2474 VYRANSRFNPDGSE
+2474 ANSRFNPDGSE

-2497 TYTERKA
+2497 AYTERKA

-2517 AGDVIIGQYRGFNI
+2517 AGDVIIGQYRGFDI
-2531 HAYYDAKAVSFMGY
+2531 HAYYNAKAVSFMGY

-2562 SSFRHLLEKLSDTQ
+2562 SSFRHLLDKLSDTQ

-2591 DAKEAV
+2591 DAKKAV
-2597 NQPFAYEKEFQTKLA
+2597 NQPFAYEEDFQTKLA

-2617 NTVLN
+2617 NQLLSEDDKTTPKKENPMQKEEYQDLDEFLDDGKIVPANQLPAGWQWEMYNDGSGSLHGPNSERFYSYDLAPYATSGLIEYNATGKGYDTFEGSLDDFRNWAEQQVQAQLEVQKYRTQLN
-2622 QEGGRTDMHPE
+2622 Q
-2633 IQALLTKI
+2633 
-2641 GQTYTAMVTD
+2641 TYDSMATD
-2651 PQKYLD
+2651 PQKYLE
-2657 YLTFRGQCVGMG
+2657 YLTFRGQCVGLG

-2688 PEAIGSPKVKPGEE
+2688 PEALGSPNVKSGEE

-2753 AHLADIPIVKDI
+2753 AHLANISIVKDI
-2765 RHGPGFFDAPR
+2765 RLGSGFFDAPR

-2781 REGESD
+2781 REGEND

-2802 IARTS
+2802 IARTN
-2807 TVERPVAELE
+2807 TAEKPVAELE
-2817 SAALAALLQVRCGV
+2817 SASLTALLQVRCGV
-2831 PVDGQLSERITTALE
+2831 PVNGQLKERIITALE
-2846 DARQVSGFSMKDS
+2846 DAKQVSGFSMKDS

-2881 QYHAQQ
+2881 QYQAQQ

>member
-1 MKNLYF
+1 
-7 SLLPDAEKAKCK
+7 
-19 TEKQWLKLGFV
+19 
-30 PASQDAGTIMYSNR
+30 
-44 FCTGKYRYLTSEEVR
+44 
-59 KATDE
+59 
-64 EMTSYHE
+64 
-71 EQRRKRRSRY
+71 
-81 LQAKKEREQAIR
+81 
-93 YGELLSLCDQQRQLD
+93 
-108 EENYRGT
+108 
-115 IPTLTVSIDIET
+115 
-127 TGLDCYQDE
+127 
-136 IIQISILDVDT
+136 
-147 GEVLLDSYER
+147 
-157 GQPMEHK
+157 MEHK

-210 HQRPGVK
+210 HQRPGIK

-280 ARHNLLRRSGEKS
+280 TRHNLLRRSGEKS

-312 ETSAAM
+312 ETSATM

-436 KTWATNSSERTP
+436 KTWATNSSGRTP

-511 VEDFTRMQ
+511 VEDFTRME

-550 GSYKALPDMP
+550 GSYKALPDIS
-560 FSQWENPYFTVDS
+560 FTEWENPYFSVT
-573 PEQSDTFTIYQL
+573 
-585 KGGSETRDYR
+585 
-595 FEPYES
+595 
-601 LQEAGLAIDRQN
+601 
-613 YDLVY
+613 
-618 TAPLDGKTT
+618 
-627 LEDIFRTFNLDRPP
+627 PP
-641 DFTGHSLSVSDI
+641 SVSDKNHTGKRASRRVEKQKVDFEQLSLTSAAAE
-653 VVLNRGGDTKAYY
+653 VVKPNVEDFSPEYQLLDRLKTDCEYFLGEGHRSEKHLW
-666 CDSAGFVDVPS
+666 AGNVREHI
-677 FLEQKIETAVDQP
+677 L
-690 IINEDEIRRALCDG
+690 
-704 SGFENGKMR
+704 KMR
-713 IQYYFSQPVLPPR
+713 ELYSNLLIKPV
-726 EETIR
+726 
-731 WLKKEYG
+731 WLTE
-738 TGGRSWDFANGSRGW
+738 
-753 LDYNNKGFE
+753 
-762 IQCKTDNGRV
+762 
-772 SHTLTWQE
+772 
-780 VSSRLQELVQS
+780 S
-791 NRYLTDAEYPEYEEW
+791 NIDSYAQRM
-806 LSARQAEQD
+806 
-815 KRAADLEQAKEII
+815 AAPYQVVVYHNL
-828 REYCTENGFDPPKFE
+828 ENGFDERMEFQTLEQAEQAAQKFVNG
-843 DLRHI
+843 
-848 DLAYSSAGEGEHSI
+848 SMEGE
-862 NVYVDLLHHKIVY
+862 NGFAYDGAGVYDLSNEQWLRVY
-875 NVDGER
+875 GHFPD
-881 ILSAQYA
+881 
-888 STAELVE
+888 E
-895 HELSGV
+895 H
-901 TFDELI
+901 
-907 GTAEQEYQE
+907 AM
-916 RKREQAIRSA
+916 
-926 PQKRPCI
+926 
-933 PGDIVYLENDKA
+933 
-945 FIVQD
+945 
-950 IGEGEILLQDQELPL
+950 
-965 FSRSVSKEEFSRLL
+965 
-979 ERNERNSR
+979 
-987 LQAPA
+987 
-992 TPSIETSEKT
+992 EKT
-1002 KESTAP
+1002 RNRPTSLPAAQTH
-1008 EQVQPQPIPQKT
+1008 
-1020 AVEIPINGKWTKF
+1020 AVEIPVAGEWKKF
-1033 QTVADA
+1033 PTVKEA
-1039 EQAAYEEYKAN
+1039 EQAAFEEYKAG
-1050 IARNAQNYKAL
+1050 IARDAKNFTAL
-1061 PDEQTE
+1061 DEQGA
-1067 PGGPKARFQDNIN
+1067 PGGAKARFQDNIN
-1080 ALRLLQHLET
+1080 ALRLLQHLEA

-1193 ESANLFGVELDPV
+1193 ESAHLFGVEIDPV

-1328 LFLQKREHI
+1328 LFLQKRDHI
-1337 LDQDVSW
+1337 VDQDVSW
-1344 LHTGTNADGIPMN
+1344 VHTGTNADGIPMN

-1382 TCQPDTSTTL
+1382 TCQPDTSTSL
-1392 EEQLQ
+1392 EQQLQ

-1405 TLVKTEPII
+1405 TLVKAEPVI
-1414 LEQPGEISP
+1414 LEQQPGEATT

-1428 DIRNYSYGIRDDKI
+1428 DVRNYSYCIRDGKI

-1450 REVTA
+1450 QEVTA
-1455 NATAQARIRGMVSIL
+1455 NATAQARIKGMISIL

-1479 QLDDLPDEAVA
+1479 QLDDFPDEAVE
-1490 QLQRRLNHEYDA
+1490 QLQRRLNHEYDTY
-1502 FTEKYGR
+1502 TEKYGR
-1509 LSSRANALAMRED
+1509 LSSRANSLAFRDD

-1529 SLEIYD
+1529 SLENFD
-1535 DDRNFKA
+1535 DDHNFKS

-1548 KRTIRPNQ
+1548 KKTIRPNR
-1556 VIDHVETASE
+1556 VIEHVETASE
-1566 ALMLSVQER
+1566 ALALSVQEH
-1575 TSVDLSYM
+1575 TSVDLLYM
-1583 EQLTGKPRDEL
+1583 EQLTGKTRDEL
-1594 LQELTGVVFR
+1594 LQDLTGVVFR

-1636 IFAQQDP
+1636 IFAKQDP
-1643 SYQVNVDSLR
+1643 SYQVNVDSLKN
-1653 GVQPKD
+1653 VQPKD

-1679 KQFILET
+1679 KQFILDT
-1686 MEPNRWAAQ
+1686 MEPNRWVAQ

-1733 YEILRCSLNLQA
+1733 YEILRCSLNLQT

-1776 QIETAF
+1776 QIEAAF
-1782 KDWIYRDPVR
+1782 KDWIYRDPDR

-2151 KVPDLEGGKAT
+2151 QVPDLEGGKAT

-2454 YPASIQKVEESLDAV
+2454 YPTSIQKVEESLKAISGDMETY
-2469 SKDID
+2469 K
-2474 VYRANSRFNPDGSE
+2474 ANSRFNPDGSE

-2497 TYTERKA
+2497 AYTERKA

-2517 AGDVIIGQYRGFNI
+2517 AGDVIIGQYRGFDI
-2531 HAYYDAKAVSFMGY
+2531 HAYYNAKAVSFMGY

-2562 SSFRHLLEKLSDTQ
+2562 SSFRHLLDKLSDTQ

-2591 DAKEAV
+2591 DAKKAV
-2597 NQPFAYEKEFQTKLA
+2597 NQPFAYEEDFQTKLA

-2617 NTVLN
+2617 NQLLSEDDKTTQKKENPMQKEEHQNLDEFLDDGKIVPANQLPAGWQWEMYNDGSGSLHGPNSERYYSYDLAPYATSGLIEYNATGKGYDTFEGSLDDFRNWAEQQVQAQLEVQKYRTQLN
-2622 QEGGRTDMHPE
+2622 Q
-2633 IQALLTKI
+2633 
-2641 GQTYTAMVTD
+2641 TYDSMAND

-2657 YLTFRGQCVGMG
+2657 YLTFRGQCVGLG

-2688 PEAIGSPKVKPGEE
+2688 PEALGSPNVKSGEE

-2753 AHLADIPIVKDI
+2753 AHLANISIVKDI
-2765 RHGPGFFDAPR
+2765 RHGSGFFDAPR

-2781 REGESD
+2781 REGEND

-2802 IARTS
+2802 IARTN
-2807 TVERPVAELE
+2807 TAEKPVAELE
-2817 SAALAALLQVRCGV
+2817 SASLTALLQVRCGV
-2831 PVDGQLSERITTALE
+2831 PVNGQLKERIITALE

-2881 QYHAQQ
+2881 QYQAQQ

>member
-1 MKNLYF
+1 MKVKYENL
-7 SLLPDAEKAKCK
+7 
-19 TEKQWLKLGFV
+19 
-30 PASQDAGTIMYSNR
+30 
-44 FCTGKYRYLTSEEVR
+44 
-59 KATDE
+59 
-64 EMTSYHE
+64 
-71 EQRRKRRSRY
+71 
-81 LQAKKEREQAIR
+81 
-93 YGELLSLCDQQRQLD
+93 
-108 EENYRGT
+108 
-115 IPTLTVSIDIET
+115 
-127 TGLDCYQDE
+127 
-136 IIQISILDVDT
+136 VD
-147 GEVLLDSYER
+147 
-157 GQPMEHK
+157 
-164 TKYKQL
+164 KYKETL
-170 TEAYLHA
+170 HKISVNAEAWKSFL
-177 LGVITE
+177 E
-183 STATW
+183 SA
-188 AEFLCSA
+188 S
-195 AYTYEERFQSQVLLH
+195 YTYMQPFQNQVVLH
-210 HQRPGVK
+210 LYRPGIK
-217 AVATLNQWDRE
+217 AVATKQAWQKLNRSVANE
-228 KNRHIVRGTHGIPVF
+228 VEGLPVLNE
-243 DAKHPECLTYV
+243 DHSVGRV
-254 FDYQDTAGRST
+254 FDYQDTRTVGN
-265 PGLLPWTVYENKSGI
+265 PGILPWTVHKNKSGI
-280 ARHNLLRRSGEKS
+280 ALHNLLKRAGEKS
-293 LDSYVHTK
+293 LSDYVHKRVTA
-301 VQQIVDTEVKS
+301 VL
-312 ETSAAM
+312 TSDSKQSAPP
-318 RTELQKFLEQ
+318 ELQECLEQ
-328 SAKYVV
+328 SVQYVLQ
-334 YTRLNMPVDNLD
+334 YRLGLDIDNLD
-346 TSAFSF
+346 TSGFAFASV
-352 ATQYQNRPKVLER
+352 YQNRPAALER
-365 LGTLLSHSLVA
+365 LGHLLTKSLRQCLMPLRAVA
-376 CLSPVRDIA
+376 YKMD
-385 QAMHMTM
+385 MTM
-392 PPPEGLAVQKKDT
+392 PAPEPEIK
-405 RTRSVPET
+405 VPISL
-413 SEVTAEASPE
+413 SESQPE
-423 APREWGFYVIPDL
+423 APKGWGFYIIPDL

-497 SVDILQVRAGQNYL
+497 SVDILQVRVGQNYL
-511 VEDFTRMQ
+511 VEDFTRME

-544 PYVMEN
+544 PYALEN
-550 GSYKALPDMP
+550 GSYTAMPDIP
-560 FSQWENPYFTVDS
+560 FAEWENPYFSATPPTVSEKKHTEKKASRRTVKQKADFEQLSLTSAAAEVVKPNVEDFS
-573 PEQSDTFTIYQL
+573 PEYQL
-585 KGGSETRDYR
+585 
-595 FEPYES
+595 
-601 LQEAGLAIDRQN
+601 
-613 YDLVY
+613 
-618 TAPLDGKTT
+618 
-627 LEDIFRTFNLDRPP
+627 LDRLKT
-641 DFTGHSLSVSDI
+641 DCEYFLGEGHRSEKHLW
-653 VVLNRGGDTKAYY
+653 
-666 CDSAGFVDVPS
+666 AGNVREHI
-677 FLEQKIETAVDQP
+677 L
-690 IINEDEIRRALCDG
+690 
-704 SGFENGKMR
+704 KMR
-713 IQYYFSQPVLPPR
+713 ELYSNLLIKPV
-726 EETIR
+726 
-731 WLKKEYG
+731 WLTE
-738 TGGRSWDFANGSRGW
+738 
-753 LDYNNKGFE
+753 
-762 IQCKTDNGRV
+762 
-772 SHTLTWQE
+772 
-780 VSSRLQELVQS
+780 S
-791 NRYLTDAEYPEYEEW
+791 NIDSYAQRM
-806 LSARQAEQD
+806 
-815 KRAADLEQAKEII
+815 AAPYQVVVYHNL
-828 REYCTENGFDPPKFE
+828 ENGFDERMEFQTLEQAEQAAQK
-843 DLRHI
+843 
-848 DLAYSSAGEGEHSI
+848 YVNGSMEGE
-862 NVYVDLLHHKIVY
+862 NGFAYDGAGVYDLSNEQWLRVY
-875 NVDGER
+875 GHFPD
-881 ILSAQYA
+881 
-888 STAELVE
+888 E
-895 HELSGV
+895 H
-901 TFDELI
+901 
-907 GTAEQEYQE
+907 AM
-916 RKREQAIRSA
+916 
-926 PQKRPCI
+926 
-933 PGDIVYLENDKA
+933 
-945 FIVQD
+945 
-950 IGEGEILLQDQELPL
+950 
-965 FSRSVSKEEFSRLL
+965 
-979 ERNERNSR
+979 
-987 LQAPA
+987 
-992 TPSIETSEKT
+992 EKT
-1002 KESTAP
+1002 RNRPTSLPAAQTH
-1008 EQVQPQPIPQKT
+1008 
-1020 AVEIPINGKWTKF
+1020 AVEIPVTGEWKKF
-1033 QTVADA
+1033 PTVKEA
-1039 EQAAYEEYKAN
+1039 EQAAFEEYKAG
-1050 IARNAQNYKAL
+1050 IARDAKNFTAL
-1061 PDEQTE
+1061 DEQGA
-1067 PGGPKARFQDNIN
+1067 PGGAKARFQDNIN
-1080 ALRLLQHLET
+1080 ALRLLQHLEA

-1193 ESANLFGVELDPV
+1193 ESAHLFGVEIDPV

-1405 TLVKTEPII
+1405 TLVKAEPVI
-1414 LEQPGEISP
+1414 LEQQPGEATT

-1428 DIRNYSYGIRDDKI
+1428 DVRNYSYCIRDGKI

-1455 NATAQARIRGMVSIL
+1455 NATAQARIKGMISIL

-1479 QLDDLPDEAVA
+1479 QLDDFPDEAVE
-1490 QLQRRLNHEYDA
+1490 QLQRRLNHEYDTY
-1502 FTEKYGR
+1502 TEKYGR
-1509 LSSRANALAMRED
+1509 LNSRANALAFRDD

-1529 SLEIYD
+1529 SLENFD
-1535 DDRNFKA
+1535 DEHNFKS

-1548 KRTIRPNQ
+1548 KKTIRPNR

-1566 ALMLSVQER
+1566 ALMLSVQEH
-1575 TSVDLSYM
+1575 TSVDLHYM
-1583 EQLTGKPRDEL
+1583 EQLTGKTRDEL
-1594 LQELTGVVFR
+1594 LQDLTGVVFR

-1617 QTGEEYLSGDVRK
+1617 QTAEEYLSGDVRK
-1630 KLATAE
+1630 KLAVAE
-1636 IFAQQDP
+1636 IFAKQDP
-1643 SYQVNVDSLR
+1643 SYQVNADSLKT
-1653 GVQPKD
+1653 VQPKD

-1710 EGSSVDSYSLKATT
+1710 EGSSVDSYNLKATT

-1776 QIETAF
+1776 QIEAAF
-1782 KDWIYRDPVR
+1782 KDWIYRDPD

-1831 QRNVVARILFG
+1831 QRNAVARILFG

-1895 PNANILVSTRHDFEK
+1895 PNANILVATKRDFEK
-1910 NRRKLFCSRI
+1910 DRRKLFCSRI

-1962 AKKEKSGQDLSVKQM
+1962 AKKEKSGQDLTVKQM

-2151 KVPDLEGGKAT
+2151 KVPELEGGKAT
-2162 AVMCPPTELQKES
+2162 VVMCPPTELQKES
-2175 IQALGERAEKV
+2175 IQALGERAEKI
-2186 RAGNVDPHTDNMLK
+2186 RAGNVDPHTDNMLRV
-2200 ITTDGRKLALDQRL
+2200 TTDGRKLALDQRL
-2214 LNPLLPDV
+2214 MNPLLPDV

-2230 ASKVFE
+2230 VEKVFE
-2236 IWQNTMA
+2236 IWKNTA
-2243 TQSTQLIFSDLATPS
+2243 DAQSTQLIFSDLATPG
-2258 TGEWNVY
+2258 TGEWNIY
-2265 DDIRDKLIAKGIPK
+2265 DDIRNKLIARGIPK
-2279 EQIAFIHDANTDAK
+2279 EQIAYIHDANTDAK
-2293 KATLFAKVRA
+2293 KATLFAKMRA
-2303 GKVRILMGSTQKM
+2303 GKVRILMGSTKKM

-2354 NPSVQIYRYATEGSF
+2354 NPTVQIYRYATEGSF

-2377 ENKQK
+2377 EQKQK

-2394 RSCQDLDEVA
+2394 RSCQDLDEIA

-2454 YPASIQKVEESLDAV
+2454 YPASIRKVEESLDAI

-2474 VYRANSRFNPDGSE
+2474 LYKANSRFNSDGSE
-2488 KFSAIVMGT
+2488 NFSATVMGT
-2497 TYTERKA
+2497 SYTERKA
-2504 ADAALRDALQGAT
+2504 ADAALRDALQSAT
-2517 AGDVIIGQYRGFNI
+2517 AGDVIIGEYRGFQI
-2531 HAYYDAKAVSFMGY
+2531 HAYYDAKATSFLGY
-2545 LQGEQKYNFEFN
+2545 LQGTQKYSFEFN

-2576 ALDQERLTILNKNLE
+2576 AQDQELLTTLNKNLE

-2617 NTVLN
+2617 NTILN
-2622 QEGGRTDMHPE
+2622 QEGGKTDVHPE
-2633 IQALLTKI
+2633 IQELQAKI
-2641 GQTYTAMVTD
+2641 DQTYAAMAAD
-2651 PQKYLD
+2651 PQKYLE
-2657 YLTFRGQCVGMG
+2657 YLNFRGQCVGMG
-2669 AENSVAVFAQ
+2669 VENSVAVFAQ
-2679 NPKATYCPA
+2679 NPKATYCPS

-2702 DHFVSVLRSD
+2702 DRSISVLRTD

-2724 LPESEYLDNAPLQW
+2724 LPESEYLDKAPLQW
-2738 TDAQHGDLMHRVEDA
+2738 TEAQHSDLIHRVEDA
-2753 AHLADIPIVKDI
+2753 AQLADISVLSDL
-2765 RHGPGFFDAPR
+2765 RHGTGFFDASR
-2776 NTIHI
+2776 NVIHI
-2781 REGESD
+2781 REGNNS

-2802 IARTS
+2802 ITRTS
-2807 TVERPVAELE
+2807 TSDKPVAELE

-2881 QYHAQQ
+2881 QYQAQQ

>member
-1 MKNLYF
+1 
-7 SLLPDAEKAKCK
+7 
-19 TEKQWLKLGFV
+19 
-30 PASQDAGTIMYSNR
+30 
-44 FCTGKYRYLTSEEVR
+44 
-59 KATDE
+59 
-64 EMTSYHE
+64 
-71 EQRRKRRSRY
+71 
-81 LQAKKEREQAIR
+81 
-93 YGELLSLCDQQRQLD
+93 
-108 EENYRGT
+108 
-115 IPTLTVSIDIET
+115 
-127 TGLDCYQDE
+127 
-136 IIQISILDVDT
+136 
-147 GEVLLDSYER
+147 
-157 GQPMEHK
+157 MEHK

-210 HQRPGVK
+210 HRRPGVK

-265 PGLLPWTVYENKSGI
+265 PGLLPWTVYESKSGI

-459 DRFAAL
+459 DRFAPL

-511 VEDFTRMQ
+511 VEDFTRME

-573 PEQSDTFTIYQL
+573 PEQGDTFTIYQL

-677 FLEQKIETAVDQP
+677 FLEQKMETAVDQP

-704 SGFENGKMR
+704 SNFEKGKMR

-726 EETIR
+726 EEMVR

-753 LDYNNKGFE
+753 LDYSSSGFE
-762 IQCKTDNGRV
+762 IQCNTDNGQI

-950 IGEGEILLQDQELPL
+950 IGEGEILLQDQALPL

-992 TPSIETSEKT
+992 TPNIEISEMT

-1067 PGGPKARFQDNIN
+1067 PGGPKIRFQDNIN

-1193 ESANLFGVELDPV
+1193 ESAHLFGVEIDPV

-1328 LFLQKREHI
+1328 LFLQKRDHI
-1337 LDQDVSW
+1337 VDQDVSW
-1344 LHTGTNADGIPMN
+1344 VHTGTNADGIPMN

-1392 EEQLQ
+1392 EQQLQ

-1405 TLVKTEPII
+1405 TLVKAEPVI
-1414 LEQPGEISP
+1414 LEQQPGEATT

-1428 DIRNYSYGIRDDKI
+1428 DVRNYSYCIRDGKI

-1455 NATAQARIRGMVSIL
+1455 NATAQARIKGMISIL

-1479 QLDDLPDEAVA
+1479 QLDDFPDEAVE
-1490 QLQRRLNHEYDA
+1490 QLQRRLNHEYDTY
-1502 FTEKYGR
+1502 TEKYGR
-1509 LSSRANALAMRED
+1509 LSSRANSLAFRDD

-1529 SLEIYD
+1529 SLENFD
-1535 DDRNFKA
+1535 DDHNFKS

-1548 KRTIRPNQ
+1548 KKTIRPNR
-1556 VIDHVETASE
+1556 VIEHVETASE
-1566 ALMLSVQER
+1566 ALALSVQEH
-1575 TSVDLSYM
+1575 TSVDLLYM
-1583 EQLTGKPRDEL
+1583 EQLTGKTRDEL
-1594 LQELTGVVFR
+1594 LQDLTGVVFR

-1636 IFAQQDP
+1636 IFAKQDP
-1643 SYQVNVDSLR
+1643 GYQVNVDSLKN
-1653 GVQPKD
+1653 VQPKD

-1686 MEPNRWAAQ
+1686 MEPNRWVAQ

-1733 YEILRCSLNLQA
+1733 YEILRCSLNLQT

-1776 QIETAF
+1776 QIEAAF
-1782 KDWIYRDPVR
+1782 KDWIYRDPDR

-2454 YPASIQKVEESLDAV
+2454 YPTSIQKVEESLKAISGDMETY
-2469 SKDID
+2469 K
-2474 VYRANSRFNPDGSE
+2474 ANSRFNPDGSE

-2497 TYTERKA
+2497 AYTERKA

-2517 AGDVIIGQYRGFNI
+2517 AGDVIIGQYRGFDI
-2531 HAYYDAKAVSFMGY
+2531 HAYYNAKAVSFMGY

-2562 SSFRHLLEKLSDTQ
+2562 SSFRHLLDKLSDTQ

-2591 DAKEAV
+2591 DAKKAV
-2597 NQPFAYEKEFQTKLA
+2597 NQPFAYEEDFQTKLA

-2617 NTVLN
+2617 NQLLSEDDKTTQKKENPMQKEEHQNLDEFLDDSKIVPANQLPAGWQWEMYNDGSGSLHGPNSERYYSYDLAPYATSGLIEYNATGKGYDTFEGSLDDFRNWAEQQVQAQLEVQKYRTQLN
-2622 QEGGRTDMHPE
+2622 Q
-2633 IQALLTKI
+2633 
-2641 GQTYTAMVTD
+2641 TYDSMAND

-2657 YLTFRGQCVGMG
+2657 YLTFRGQCVGLG

-2688 PEAIGSPKVKPGEE
+2688 PEALGSPNVKSGEE

-2738 TDAQHGDLMHRVEDA
+2738 TDAQHGDLIHRVEDA
-2753 AHLADIPIVKDI
+2753 AHLANISIVKDI
-2765 RHGPGFFDAPR
+2765 RHGSGFFDAPR

-2807 TVERPVAELE
+2807 TVEKPVAELE

>member
-1 MKNLYF
+1 M
-7 SLLPDAEKAKCK
+7 
-19 TEKQWLKLGFV
+19 
-30 PASQDAGTIMYSNR
+30 
-44 FCTGKYRYLTSEEVR
+44 
-59 KATDE
+59 
-64 EMTSYHE
+64 
-71 EQRRKRRSRY
+71 
-81 LQAKKEREQAIR
+81 
-93 YGELLSLCDQQRQLD
+93 
-108 EENYRGT
+108 
-115 IPTLTVSIDIET
+115 
-127 TGLDCYQDE
+127 
-136 IIQISILDVDT
+136 
-147 GEVLLDSYER
+147 
-157 GQPMEHK
+157 
-164 TKYKQL
+164 
-170 TEAYLHA
+170 HA

-183 STATW
+183 SPATW
-188 AEFLCSA
+188 AAFLCSA

-210 HQRPGVK
+210 HQRPGIK

-228 KNRHIVRGTHGIPVF
+228 KNRHIIRGSHGIPVF

-265 PGLLPWTVYENKSGI
+265 PGLFPWTVYESKSGI

-312 ETSAAM
+312 ETSAAV

-334 YTRLNMPVDNLD
+334 YTRLSMPVDDLD
-346 TSAFSF
+346 TSSFSF
-352 ATQYQNRPKVLER
+352 ATQYQNRPKVVER
-365 LGTLLSHSLVA
+365 LGTLLNHSLIA
-376 CLSPVRDIA
+376 CLSPVRDVA
-385 QAMHMTM
+385 HAMHMTM
-392 PPPEGLAVQKKDT
+392 PPPEGLAVQEKDMAA
-405 RTRSVPET
+405 RSVPET
-413 SEVTAEASPE
+413 MEITTEASPE
-423 APREWGFYVIPDL
+423 VPNFSVTPPTISREDNAEKRVSRRTVKQKANFEQL
-436 KTWATNSSERTP
+436 SLTSATTEVV
-448 IEHYETFEEAR
+448 
-459 DRFAAL
+459 
-465 RDQPYNKTN
+465 QPNV
-474 DLNDDGQP
+474 Q
-482 YAHLTLGLE
+482 
-491 SKDKLS
+491 
-497 SVDILQVRAGQNYL
+497 
-511 VEDFTRMQ
+511 DFSAEYQ
-519 RLRADS
+519 LLDRLRTDCEYFLGEGQRAEKHLWAGN
-525 VVLENL
+525 V
-531 SRVAREIGFDRVR
+531 REQILKMREL
-544 PYVMEN
+544 YN
-550 GSYKALPDMP
+550 ALPDKP
-560 FSQWENPYFTVDS
+560 
-573 PEQSDTFTIYQL
+573 
-585 KGGSETRDYR
+585 
-595 FEPYES
+595 
-601 LQEAGLAIDRQN
+601 
-613 YDLVY
+613 
-618 TAPLDGKTT
+618 
-627 LEDIFRTFNLDRPP
+627 
-641 DFTGHSLSVSDI
+641 
-653 VVLNRGGDTKAYY
+653 
-666 CDSAGFVDVPS
+666 
-677 FLEQKIETAVDQP
+677 
-690 IINEDEIRRALCDG
+690 
-704 SGFENGKMR
+704 
-713 IQYYFSQPVLPPR
+713 
-726 EETIR
+726 
-731 WLKKEYG
+731 
-738 TGGRSWDFANGSRGW
+738 
-753 LDYNNKGFE
+753 
-762 IQCKTDNGRV
+762 
-772 SHTLTWQE
+772 
-780 VSSRLQELVQS
+780 
-791 NRYLTDAEYPEYEEW
+791 EW
-806 LSARQAEQD
+806 LTEADIDSYA
-815 KRAADLEQAKEII
+815 KSMAAPYQVVVYHNL
-828 REYCTENGFDPPKFE
+828 ENGFDERREFQILEEAEQAAQRFVNGTMEGE
-843 DLRHI
+843 DGFAYDGAGVY
-848 DLAYSSAGEGEHSI
+848 DLANKQWLRVYGHFPDEH
-862 NVYVDLLHHKIVY
+862 
-875 NVDGER
+875 
-881 ILSAQYA
+881 AM
-888 STAELVE
+888 
-895 HELSGV
+895 
-901 TFDELI
+901 
-907 GTAEQEYQE
+907 EQT
-916 RKREQAIRSA
+916 RNRPAPPPTEQA
-926 PQKRPCI
+926 
-933 PGDIVYLENDKA
+933 
-945 FIVQD
+945 F
-950 IGEGEILLQDQELPL
+950 
-965 FSRSVSKEEFSRLL
+965 
-979 ERNERNSR
+979 
-987 LQAPA
+987 
-992 TPSIETSEKT
+992 
-1002 KESTAP
+1002 
-1008 EQVQPQPIPQKT
+1008 
-1020 AVEIPINGKWTKF
+1020 AVEIPVAGEWKKF

-1061 PDEQTE
+1061 PDEQRE
-1067 PGGPKARFQDNIN
+1067 PGGPKARFQDNIS

-1116 DARKDNWHKEYQELK
+1116 DARKGNWHKEYQELK

-1188 PASFD
+1188 PASFN
-1193 ESANLFGVELDPV
+1193 ESAHLFGVEIDPV

-1290 QTEDVRKY
+1290 QSEDVRKY

-1405 TLVKTEPII
+1405 TLVKAEPVI
-1414 LEQPGEISP
+1414 LEQQPEEAAT
-1423 LPADP
+1423 LPADT
-1428 DIRNYSYGIRDDKI
+1428 DVRNYSYCIRDDRI

-1450 REVTA
+1450 REVIV
-1455 NATAQARIRGMVSIL
+1455 NATAQARIKGMVSIL

-1479 QLDDLPDEAVA
+1479 QLNDLPDETIA
-1490 QLQRRLNHEYDA
+1490 QLQRRLNQEYDA
-1502 FTEKYGR
+1502 YTEKHGR

-1820 GMNPEISLRPH
+1820 GMSPEISLRPH

-1895 PNANILVSTRHDFEK
+1895 PNANILVATKRDFEK
-1910 NRRKLFCSRI
+1910 DRRKLFCSRI

-1932 SQFSRIPLSS
+1932 SQFTRIPLSV
-1942 ERQQKFLQDEIERYT
+1942 ERQQQFLQDEIERYT

-1962 AKKEKSGQDLSVKQM
+1962 AKKEKSGQDLTVKQM
-1977 EATKKRLQSH
+1977 ETTKKRLQTH
-1987 LEELMDSPKDDVV
+1987 LEKLMDSPKDDVV
-2000 TFEQLGVDSLM
+2000 TFEQLGIDSLM

-2042 DLLMKTQYLDEI
+2042 DLLMKCQYLDEI

-2076 TMMRYL
+2076 TMMRYI

-2130 PELISMWKLATDV
+2130 PELINMWKLAADV

-2151 KVPDLEGGKAT
+2151 QVPDLEGGKAI

-2454 YPASIQKVEESLDAV
+2454 YPTSIQKVEESLKAISGDMETY
-2469 SKDID
+2469 K
-2474 VYRANSRFNPDGSE
+2474 ANSRFNPDGSE

-2497 TYTERKA
+2497 AYTERKA

-2517 AGDVIIGQYRGFNI
+2517 SGDVIIGQYRGFDI
-2531 HAYYDAKAVSFMGY
+2531 HAYYNAKAVSFMGY

-2562 SSFRHLLEKLSDTQ
+2562 SSFRHLLDKLSDTQ

-2591 DAKEAV
+2591 DAKKAV
-2597 NQPFAYEKEFQTKLA
+2597 NQPFAYEEDFKMIRSAIDGAKNPMNQLGGFFKSYAIVNMITVVLYLIISLYQGFVREMYIGRMICFVYLAYYIFRMYKEEKSNTNHYYQAMLYIYGSVVVVIPVILWIAGIIGSFT
-2612 RLNEL
+2612 LNNEAS
-2617 NTVLN
+2617 
-2622 QEGGRTDMHPE
+2622 
-2633 IQALLTKI
+2633 QAGKMLEMLMNLQVFSAIILLSVSFLIVSFVRDNKI
-2641 GQTYTAMVTD
+2641 Y
-2651 PQKYLD
+2651 
-2657 YLTFRGQCVGMG
+2657 
-2669 AENSVAVFAQ
+2669 AV
-2679 NPKATYCPA
+2679 C
-2688 PEAIGSPKVKPGEE
+2688 AIGNLV
-2702 DHFVSVLRSD
+2702 
-2712 GIERVYALEQYD
+2712 VYLIAFAIDQELSIGNIVIHYQD
-2724 LPESEYLDNAPLQW
+2724 LYYYVMLII
-2738 TDAQHGDLMHRVEDA
+2738 GYMI
-2753 AHLADIPIVKDI
+2753 LAKCI
-2765 RHGPGFFDAPR
+2765 RK
-2776 NTIHI
+2776 
-2781 REGESD
+2781 E
-2787 TEQLKSLLEGYSEAV
+2787 
-2802 IARTS
+2802 
-2807 TVERPVAELE
+2807 
-2817 SAALAALLQVRCGV
+2817 
-2831 PVDGQLSERITTALE
+2831 
-2846 DARQVSGFSMKDS
+2846 
-2859 VARLHN
+2859 
-2865 AMEYCVRYAEL
+2865 
-2876 EQTSE
+2876 
-2881 QYHAQQ
+2881 
-2887 IEPEAMTPQS
+2887 
-2897 EAFME
+2897 
-2902 MM
+2902 

>member
-1 MKNLYF
+1 M
-7 SLLPDAEKAKCK
+7 
-19 TEKQWLKLGFV
+19 
-30 PASQDAGTIMYSNR
+30 
-44 FCTGKYRYLTSEEVR
+44 
-59 KATDE
+59 
-64 EMTSYHE
+64 
-71 EQRRKRRSRY
+71 
-81 LQAKKEREQAIR
+81 
-93 YGELLSLCDQQRQLD
+93 
-108 EENYRGT
+108 
-115 IPTLTVSIDIET
+115 
-127 TGLDCYQDE
+127 
-136 IIQISILDVDT
+136 
-147 GEVLLDSYER
+147 
-157 GQPMEHK
+157 
-164 TKYKQL
+164 
-170 TEAYLHA
+170 HA

-183 STATW
+183 SPATW
-188 AEFLCSA
+188 AAFLCSA

-265 PGLLPWTVYENKSGI
+265 PGLFPWTVYENKSGI

-405 RTRSVPET
+405 KTRSVPET
-413 SEVTAEASPE
+413 SKVTAESSPE

-465 RDQPYNKTN
+465 RNQPYNKTN

-511 VEDFTRMQ
+511 VEDFTRME

-573 PEQSDTFTIYQL
+573 PEQGDTFTIYQL

-653 VVLNRGGDTKAYY
+653 VVLNRGGDTK
-666 CDSAGFVDVPS
+666 
-677 FLEQKIETAVDQP
+677 
-690 IINEDEIRRALCDG
+690 
-704 SGFENGKMR
+704 
-713 IQYYFSQPVLPPR
+713 
-726 EETIR
+726 
-731 WLKKEYG
+731 
-738 TGGRSWDFANGSRGW
+738 
-753 LDYNNKGFE
+753 
-762 IQCKTDNGRV
+762 
-772 SHTLTWQE
+772 
-780 VSSRLQELVQS
+780 
-791 NRYLTDAEYPEYEEW
+791 
-806 LSARQAEQD
+806 
-815 KRAADLEQAKEII
+815 
-828 REYCTENGFDPPKFE
+828 
-843 DLRHI
+843 
-848 DLAYSSAGEGEHSI
+848 
-862 NVYVDLLHHKIVY
+862 
-875 NVDGER
+875 
-881 ILSAQYA
+881 
-888 STAELVE
+888 
-895 HELSGV
+895 
-901 TFDELI
+901 
-907 GTAEQEYQE
+907 
-916 RKREQAIRSA
+916 
-926 PQKRPCI
+926 
-933 PGDIVYLENDKA
+933 
-945 FIVQD
+945 
-950 IGEGEILLQDQELPL
+950 
-965 FSRSVSKEEFSRLL
+965 EEFSRLL

-1020 AVEIPINGKWTKF
+1020 AVEIPINGEWTKF

-1061 PDEQTE
+1061 PDEQRE
-1067 PGGPKARFQDNIN
+1067 PGGPKARFQDNIS

-1428 DIRNYSYGIRDDKI
+1428 DIRNYSYGIRDDRI

-1450 REVTA
+1450 REVIV
-1455 NATAQARIRGMVSIL
+1455 NATAQARIKGMVSIL

-1479 QLDDLPDEAVA
+1479 QLDDLPDETIA
-1490 QLQRRLNHEYDA
+1490 QLQRRLNQEYDA
-1502 FTEKYGR
+1502 YTEKHGR

-1548 KRTIRPNQ
+1548 KRTIRPKQ

-1820 GMNPEISLRPH
+1820 GMSPEISLRPH

-1895 PNANILVSTRHDFEK
+1895 PNANILVATKRDFEK
-1910 NRRKLFCSRI
+1910 DRRKLFCSRI

-1932 SQFSRIPLSS
+1932 SQFSRIPLSI

-2054 TGGRGLVF
+2054 TGERGLVF

-2151 KVPDLEGGKAT
+2151 QVPDLEGGKAT

-2230 ASKVFE
+2230 VEKVFE
-2236 IWQNTMA
+2236 IWKNTA
-2243 TQSTQLIFSDLATPS
+2243 EAQSTQLIFSDLATPG
-2258 TGEWNVY
+2258 TGEWNIY
-2265 DDIRDKLIAKGIPK
+2265 DDIRNKLIARGIPK
-2279 EQIAFIHDANTDAK
+2279 EQIAYIHDANTDAK
-2293 KATLFAKVRA
+2293 KATLFAKMRA
-2303 GKVRILMGSTQKM
+2303 GKVRILMGSTKKM

-2641 GQTYTAMVTD
+2641 DQTYTAMVTD

-2688 PEAIGSPKVKPGEE
+2688 PEALGSPNVKSGEE

-2765 RHGPGFFDAPR
+2765 RHGPGFFEAAK

-2781 REGESD
+2781 REGEND

>member
-1 MKNLYF
+1 
-7 SLLPDAEKAKCK
+7 
-19 TEKQWLKLGFV
+19 
-30 PASQDAGTIMYSNR
+30 
-44 FCTGKYRYLTSEEVR
+44 
-59 KATDE
+59 
-64 EMTSYHE
+64 
-71 EQRRKRRSRY
+71 
-81 LQAKKEREQAIR
+81 
-93 YGELLSLCDQQRQLD
+93 
-108 EENYRGT
+108 
-115 IPTLTVSIDIET
+115 
-127 TGLDCYQDE
+127 
-136 IIQISILDVDT
+136 
-147 GEVLLDSYER
+147 
-157 GQPMEHK
+157 MEHK

-210 HQRPGVK
+210 HQRPGIK

-280 ARHNLLRRSGEKS
+280 TRHNLLRRSGEKS

-511 VEDFTRMQ
+511 VEDFTRME

-550 GSYKALPDMP
+550 GSYKALPDIS
-560 FSQWENPYFTVDS
+560 FTEWENPYFSVT
-573 PEQSDTFTIYQL
+573 
-585 KGGSETRDYR
+585 
-595 FEPYES
+595 
-601 LQEAGLAIDRQN
+601 
-613 YDLVY
+613 
-618 TAPLDGKTT
+618 
-627 LEDIFRTFNLDRPP
+627 PP
-641 DFTGHSLSVSDI
+641 SVSDKNHTGKRASRRVEKQKVDFEQLSLTSAAAE
-653 VVLNRGGDTKAYY
+653 VVKPNVEDFSPEYQLLDRLKTDCEYFLGEGHRSEKHLW
-666 CDSAGFVDVPS
+666 AGNVREHI
-677 FLEQKIETAVDQP
+677 L
-690 IINEDEIRRALCDG
+690 
-704 SGFENGKMR
+704 KMR
-713 IQYYFSQPVLPPR
+713 ELYSNLLIKPV
-726 EETIR
+726 
-731 WLKKEYG
+731 WLTE
-738 TGGRSWDFANGSRGW
+738 
-753 LDYNNKGFE
+753 
-762 IQCKTDNGRV
+762 
-772 SHTLTWQE
+772 
-780 VSSRLQELVQS
+780 S
-791 NRYLTDAEYPEYEEW
+791 NIDSYAQRM
-806 LSARQAEQD
+806 
-815 KRAADLEQAKEII
+815 AAPYQVVVYHNL
-828 REYCTENGFDPPKFE
+828 ENGFDERMEFQTLEQAEQAAQKFVNG
-843 DLRHI
+843 
-848 DLAYSSAGEGEHSI
+848 SMEGE
-862 NVYVDLLHHKIVY
+862 NGFAYDGAGVYDLSNEQWLRVY
-875 NVDGER
+875 GHFPD
-881 ILSAQYA
+881 
-888 STAELVE
+888 E
-895 HELSGV
+895 H
-901 TFDELI
+901 
-907 GTAEQEYQE
+907 AM
-916 RKREQAIRSA
+916 
-926 PQKRPCI
+926 
-933 PGDIVYLENDKA
+933 
-945 FIVQD
+945 
-950 IGEGEILLQDQELPL
+950 
-965 FSRSVSKEEFSRLL
+965 
-979 ERNERNSR
+979 
-987 LQAPA
+987 
-992 TPSIETSEKT
+992 EKT
-1002 KESTAP
+1002 RNRPTSLPAAQTH
-1008 EQVQPQPIPQKT
+1008 
-1020 AVEIPINGKWTKF
+1020 AVEIPVAGEWKKF
-1033 QTVADA
+1033 PTVKEA
-1039 EQAAYEEYKAN
+1039 EQAAFEEYKAG
-1050 IARNAQNYKAL
+1050 IARDAKNFTAL
-1061 PDEQTE
+1061 DEQGA
-1067 PGGPKARFQDNIN
+1067 PGGAKARFQDNIN
-1080 ALRLLQHLET
+1080 ALRLLQHLEA

-1193 ESANLFGVELDPV
+1193 ESAHLFGVEIDPV

-1328 LFLQKREHI
+1328 LFLQKRDHI
-1337 LDQDVSW
+1337 VDQDVSW
-1344 LHTGTNADGIPMN
+1344 VHTGTNADGIPMN

-1382 TCQPDTSTTL
+1382 TCQPDTSTSL
-1392 EEQLQ
+1392 EQQLQ

-1405 TLVKTEPII
+1405 TLVKAEPVI
-1414 LEQPGEISP
+1414 LEQQPGEATT

-1428 DIRNYSYGIRDDKI
+1428 DVRNYSYCIRDGKI

-1450 REVTA
+1450 QEVTA
-1455 NATAQARIRGMVSIL
+1455 NATAQARIKGMISIL

-1479 QLDDLPDEAVA
+1479 QLDDFPDEAVE
-1490 QLQRRLNHEYDA
+1490 QLQRRLNHEYDTY
-1502 FTEKYGR
+1502 TEKYGR
-1509 LSSRANALAMRED
+1509 LSSRANSLAFRDD

-1529 SLEIYD
+1529 SLENFD
-1535 DDRNFKA
+1535 DDHNFKS

-1548 KRTIRPNQ
+1548 KKTIRPNR
-1556 VIDHVETASE
+1556 VIEHVETASE
-1566 ALMLSVQER
+1566 ALALSVQEH
-1575 TSVDLSYM
+1575 TSVNLLYM
-1583 EQLTGKPRDEL
+1583 EQLTGKTRDEL
-1594 LQELTGVVFR
+1594 LQDLTGVVFR

-1636 IFAQQDP
+1636 IFAKQDP
-1643 SYQVNVDSLR
+1643 SYQVNVDSLKN
-1653 GVQPKD
+1653 VQPKD

-1679 KQFILET
+1679 KQFILDT
-1686 MEPNRWAAQ
+1686 MEPNRWVAQ

-1733 YEILRCSLNLQA
+1733 YEILRCSLNLQT

-1776 QIETAF
+1776 QIEAAF
-1782 KDWIYRDPVR
+1782 KDWIYRDPDR

-2151 KVPDLEGGKAT
+2151 QVPDLEGGKAT

-2454 YPASIQKVEESLDAV
+2454 YPTSIQKVEESLKAISGDMETY
-2469 SKDID
+2469 K
-2474 VYRANSRFNPDGSE
+2474 ANSRFNPDGSE

-2497 TYTERKA
+2497 AYTERKA

-2517 AGDVIIGQYRGFNI
+2517 AGDVIIGQYRGFDI
-2531 HAYYDAKAVSFMGY
+2531 HAYYNAKAVSFMGY

-2562 SSFRHLLEKLSDTQ
+2562 SSFRHLLDKLSDTQ

-2591 DAKEAV
+2591 DAKKAV
-2597 NQPFAYEKEFQTKLA
+2597 NQPFAYEEDFQTKLA

-2617 NTVLN
+2617 NQLLSEDDKTTQKKENPMQKEEHQNLDEFLDDGKIVPANQLPAGWQWEMYNDGSGSLHGPNSERYYSYDLAPYATSGLIEYNATGKGYDTFEGSLDDFRNWAEQQVQAQLEVQKYRTQLN
-2622 QEGGRTDMHPE
+2622 Q
-2633 IQALLTKI
+2633 
-2641 GQTYTAMVTD
+2641 TYDSMAND

-2657 YLTFRGQCVGMG
+2657 YLTFRGQCVGLG

-2688 PEAIGSPKVKPGEE
+2688 PEALGSPNVKSGEE

-2753 AHLADIPIVKDI
+2753 AHLANISIVKDI
-2765 RHGPGFFDAPR
+2765 RHGSGFFDAPR

-2781 REGESD
+2781 REGEND

-2802 IARTS
+2802 IARTN
-2807 TVERPVAELE
+2807 TAEKPVAELE
-2817 SAALAALLQVRCGV
+2817 SASLTALLQVRCGV
-2831 PVDGQLSERITTALE
+2831 PVNGQLKERIITALE

-2881 QYHAQQ
+2881 QYQAQQ

>member
-1 MKNLYF
+1 MAVKYENLVDKYKETLHTI
-7 SLLPDAEKAKCK
+7 SADAEAWKSFL
-19 TEKQWLKLGFV
+19 ES
-30 PASQDAGTIMYSNR
+30 AS
-44 FCTGKYRYLTSEEVR
+44 
-59 KATDE
+59 
-64 EMTSYHE
+64 
-71 EQRRKRRSRY
+71 
-81 LQAKKEREQAIR
+81 
-93 YGELLSLCDQQRQLD
+93 
-108 EENYRGT
+108 
-115 IPTLTVSIDIET
+115 
-127 TGLDCYQDE
+127 
-136 IIQISILDVDT
+136 
-147 GEVLLDSYER
+147 
-157 GQPMEHK
+157 
-164 TKYKQL
+164 
-170 TEAYLHA
+170 
-177 LGVITE
+177 
-183 STATW
+183 
-188 AEFLCSA
+188 
-195 AYTYEERFQSQVLLH
+195 YTYMQPFQNQVVLH
-210 HQRPGVK
+210 LYRPGIK
-217 AVATLNQWDRE
+217 AVATKQAWQKLNRSVANEVEGLLVLNEDHSVGR
-228 KNRHIVRGTHGIPVF
+228 
-243 DAKHPECLTYV
+243 V
-254 FDYQDTAGRST
+254 FDYQDTRTVGN
-265 PGLLPWTVYENKSGI
+265 PGILPWTVHKNKSGI
-280 ARHNLLRRSGEKS
+280 ALHNLLKRAGEKS
-293 LDSYVHTK
+293 LSDYVHKRVTA
-301 VQQIVDTEVKS
+301 VL
-312 ETSAAM
+312 TSDSKQSAPP
-318 RTELQKFLEQ
+318 ELQECLEQ
-328 SAKYVV
+328 SVQYVLQ
-334 YTRLNMPVDNLD
+334 YRLGLDIDNLD
-346 TSAFSF
+346 TSGFAFASV
-352 ATQYQNRPKVLER
+352 YQNRPAALER
-365 LGTLLSHSLVA
+365 LGHLLTKSLRQCLMPLRAVA
-376 CLSPVRDIA
+376 YKMD
-385 QAMHMTM
+385 MTM
-392 PPPEGLAVQKKDT
+392 PAPEPEIK
-405 RTRSVPET
+405 VPISL
-413 SEVTAEASPE
+413 SESQPE
-423 APREWGFYVIPDL
+423 APKEWGFYIIPDL

-497 SVDILQVRAGQNYL
+497 SVDILQVRVGQNYL
-511 VEDFTRMQ
+511 VEDFTRME

-544 PYVMEN
+544 PYALEN
-550 GSYKALPDMP
+550 GSYTAMPDIP
-560 FSQWENPYFTVDS
+560 FAEWENPYFSATPPTVSEKKHTEKKASRRTVKQKADFEQLSLTSAAAEVVKPNVEDFS
-573 PEQSDTFTIYQL
+573 PEYQL
-585 KGGSETRDYR
+585 
-595 FEPYES
+595 
-601 LQEAGLAIDRQN
+601 
-613 YDLVY
+613 
-618 TAPLDGKTT
+618 
-627 LEDIFRTFNLDRPP
+627 LDRLKT
-641 DFTGHSLSVSDI
+641 DCEYFLGEGHRSEKHLW
-653 VVLNRGGDTKAYY
+653 
-666 CDSAGFVDVPS
+666 AGNVREHI
-677 FLEQKIETAVDQP
+677 L
-690 IINEDEIRRALCDG
+690 
-704 SGFENGKMR
+704 KMR
-713 IQYYFSQPVLPPR
+713 ELYSNLLIKPV
-726 EETIR
+726 
-731 WLKKEYG
+731 WLTE
-738 TGGRSWDFANGSRGW
+738 
-753 LDYNNKGFE
+753 
-762 IQCKTDNGRV
+762 
-772 SHTLTWQE
+772 
-780 VSSRLQELVQS
+780 S
-791 NRYLTDAEYPEYEEW
+791 NIDSYAQRM
-806 LSARQAEQD
+806 
-815 KRAADLEQAKEII
+815 AAPYQVVVYHNL
-828 REYCTENGFDPPKFE
+828 ENGFDERMEFQTLEQAEQAAQK
-843 DLRHI
+843 
-848 DLAYSSAGEGEHSI
+848 YVNGSMEGE
-862 NVYVDLLHHKIVY
+862 NGFAYDGAGVYDLSNEQWLRVY
-875 NVDGER
+875 GHFPD
-881 ILSAQYA
+881 
-888 STAELVE
+888 E
-895 HELSGV
+895 H
-901 TFDELI
+901 
-907 GTAEQEYQE
+907 AM
-916 RKREQAIRSA
+916 
-926 PQKRPCI
+926 
-933 PGDIVYLENDKA
+933 
-945 FIVQD
+945 
-950 IGEGEILLQDQELPL
+950 
-965 FSRSVSKEEFSRLL
+965 
-979 ERNERNSR
+979 
-987 LQAPA
+987 
-992 TPSIETSEKT
+992 EKT
-1002 KESTAP
+1002 RNRPTSLPAAQTH
-1008 EQVQPQPIPQKT
+1008 
-1020 AVEIPINGKWTKF
+1020 AVEIPVTGEWKKF
-1033 QTVADA
+1033 PTVKEA
-1039 EQAAYEEYKAN
+1039 EQAAFEEYKAG
-1050 IARNAQNYKAL
+1050 IARDAKNFTAL
-1061 PDEQTE
+1061 DEQGA
-1067 PGGPKARFQDNIN
+1067 PGGAKARFQDNIN

-1193 ESANLFGVELDPV
+1193 ESAHLFGVEIDPV

-1328 LFLQKREHI
+1328 LFLKKRDHI
-1337 LDQDVSW
+1337 VDQDVSW
-1344 LHTGTNADGIPMN
+1344 VHTGTNADGIPMN

-1405 TLVKTEPII
+1405 TLVKTKPII
-1414 LEQPGEISP
+1414 LEQQPGETFP

-1455 NATAQARIRGMVSIL
+1455 NATAQARIKGMVSIL

-1479 QLDDLPDEAVA
+1479 QLDDFPDEAVE
-1490 QLQRRLNHEYDA
+1490 QLQRRLNHEYDTY
-1502 FTEKYGR
+1502 TEKYGR
-1509 LSSRANALAMRED
+1509 LNSRANALAFRDD

-1529 SLEIYD
+1529 SLENFD
-1535 DDRNFKA
+1535 DEHNFKS

-1548 KRTIRPNQ
+1548 KKTIRPNG

-1566 ALMLSVQER
+1566 ALMLSVQEH
-1575 TSVDLSYM
+1575 TSVDLLYM
-1583 EQLTGKPRDEL
+1583 EQLTGKTRDEL
-1594 LQELTGVVFR
+1594 LQDLTGVVFR

-1630 KLATAE
+1630 KLAVAE
-1636 IFAQQDP
+1636 IFAKQDP
-1643 SYQVNVDSLR
+1643 SYQVNADSLKT
-1653 GVQPKD
+1653 VQPKD

-1710 EGSSVDSYSLKATT
+1710 EGSSVDSYNLKATT

-1776 QIETAF
+1776 QIEAAF
-1782 KDWIYRDPVR
+1782 KDWIYLDPDR

-1831 QRNVVARILFG
+1831 QRNAVARILFG

-1895 PNANILVSTRHDFEK
+1895 PNANILVATKRDFEK
-1910 NRRKLFCSRI
+1910 DRRRLFCSRI

-1932 SQFSRIPLSS
+1932 SQFSRIPLST

-1962 AKKEKSGQDLSVKQM
+1962 AKKEKSGQDLTVKQM
-1977 EATKKRLQSH
+1977 EAAKKRLQSH
-1987 LEELMDSPKDDVV
+1987 LEELMASPKDDVV

-2042 DLLMKTQYLDEI
+2042 DLLMKCQYLDEL

-2151 KVPDLEGGKAT
+2151 KVPELEGGKAT
-2162 AVMCPPTELQKES
+2162 VVMCPPTELQKES

-2186 RAGNVDPHTDNMLK
+2186 RAGNVDPHTDNMLRV
-2200 ITTDGRKLALDQRL
+2200 TTDGRKLALDQRL
-2214 LNPLLPDV
+2214 MNPLLPDV

-2230 ASKVFE
+2230 VEKVFE
-2236 IWQNTMA
+2236 IWKNTA
-2243 TQSTQLIFSDLATPS
+2243 EAQSTQLIFSDLATPG
-2258 TGEWNVY
+2258 TGEWNIY
-2265 DDIRDKLIAKGIPK
+2265 DDIRNKLIARGIPK
-2279 EQIAFIHDANTDAK
+2279 EQIAYIHDANTDAK
-2293 KATLFAKVRA
+2293 KATLFAKMRA
-2303 GKVRILMGSTQKM
+2303 GKVRILMGSTKKM

-2354 NPSVQIYRYATEGSF
+2354 NPTVQIYRYATEGSF

-2377 ENKQK
+2377 EQKQK
-2382 FISQIMTSKSPA
+2382 FISQVMTSKSPA
-2394 RSCQDLDEVA
+2394 RSCQDLDEIA

-2454 YPASIQKVEESLDAV
+2454 YPASIRKVEESLDAI

-2474 VYRANSRFNPDGSE
+2474 LYKANSRFNSDGSE
-2488 KFSAIVMGT
+2488 NFSATVMGT
-2497 TYTERKA
+2497 SYTERKA
-2504 ADAALRDALQGAT
+2504 ADAALRDALQSAT
-2517 AGDVIIGQYRGFNI
+2517 AGDVIIGGYRGFQI
-2531 HAYYDAKAVSFMGY
+2531 HAYYDAKATSFLGY
-2545 LQGEQKYNFEFN
+2545 LQGTQKYSFEFN

-2576 ALDQERLTILNKNLE
+2576 AQDQELLTTLNKNLE

-2617 NTVLN
+2617 NTILN
-2622 QEGGRTDMHPE
+2622 QEGGKTDVHPE
-2633 IQALLTKI
+2633 IQELQAKI
-2641 GQTYTAMVTD
+2641 DQTYAAMAAD
-2651 PQKYLD
+2651 PQKYLE
-2657 YLTFRGQCVGMG
+2657 YLDFRGQCVGMG
-2669 AENSVAVFAQ
+2669 VENSVAVFAQ
-2679 NPKATYCPA
+2679 NPKATYCPS

-2702 DHFVSVLRSD
+2702 DKFISVLRTD

-2724 LPESEYLDNAPLQW
+2724 LSQGEYLDKAPLQW
-2738 TDAQHGDLMHRVEDA
+2738 SAAQHGDLIHRVEEA
-2753 AHLADIPIVKDI
+2753 AHLAEISIMKDI
-2765 RHGPGFFDAPR
+2765 RHGPGFFDAGK
-2776 NTIHI
+2776 NTIHV
-2781 REGESD
+2781 REGEND

-2802 IARTS
+2802 ITRTS
-2807 TVERPVAELE
+2807 TSDKPVAELE
-2817 SAALAALLQVRCGV
+2817 SVALTALLQVRCGV
-2831 PVDGQLSERITTALE
+2831 QIDDQLAGRITAALE
-2846 DARQVSGFSMKDS
+2846 DARNVGDFSMRDS

-2881 QYHAQQ
+2881 QYQAQQ
-2887 IEPEAMTPQS
+2887 IEPEELTPQS

>member
-1 MKNLYF
+1 
-7 SLLPDAEKAKCK
+7 
-19 TEKQWLKLGFV
+19 
-30 PASQDAGTIMYSNR
+30 
-44 FCTGKYRYLTSEEVR
+44 
-59 KATDE
+59 
-64 EMTSYHE
+64 
-71 EQRRKRRSRY
+71 
-81 LQAKKEREQAIR
+81 
-93 YGELLSLCDQQRQLD
+93 
-108 EENYRGT
+108 
-115 IPTLTVSIDIET
+115 
-127 TGLDCYQDE
+127 
-136 IIQISILDVDT
+136 
-147 GEVLLDSYER
+147 
-157 GQPMEHK
+157 MEHK

-177 LGVITE
+177 LGIITE

-188 AEFLCSA
+188 AAFLCSA

-228 KNRHIVRGTHGIPVF
+228 KNRHIIRGSHGIPVF
-243 DAKHPECLTYV
+243 DAKHPECLSYV

-265 PGLLPWTVYENKSGI
+265 PGSLPWTVYENKSGI
-280 ARHNLLRRSGEKS
+280 ALHNLLRRSGEKS
-293 LDSYVHTK
+293 LDSYVHAK

-328 SAKYVV
+328 SAKFVV
-334 YTRLNMPVDNLD
+334 CTRLGMPVDGLD

-352 ATQYQNRPKVLER
+352 ATQYQSRPKVLER
-365 LGTLLSHSLVA
+365 LGTLLNHSLVA
-376 CLSPVRDIA
+376 CLSPVRDVA
-385 QAMHMTM
+385 NAMHMTM
-392 PPPEGLAVQKKDT
+392 LPPEGLAVQEKDMEAS
-405 RTRSVPET
+405 SVPEA
-413 SEVTAEASPE
+413 SEVTSEALPE
-423 APREWGFYVIPDL
+423 APNFPAPPPTVSEQNRTEKKDSRRVVKQKAEFEQL
-436 KTWATNSSERTP
+436 SLTSKTTEIA
-448 IEHYETFEEAR
+448 
-459 DRFAAL
+459 
-465 RDQPYNKTN
+465 QPKV
-474 DLNDDGQP
+474 Q
-482 YAHLTLGLE
+482 
-491 SKDKLS
+491 
-497 SVDILQVRAGQNYL
+497 
-511 VEDFTRMQ
+511 DFSAEYQ
-519 RLRADS
+519 LLDRLRTDCEYFLGEGQRAEKHLWAGN
-525 VVLENL
+525 V
-531 SRVAREIGFDRVR
+531 REQILKMREL
-544 PYVMEN
+544 YN
-550 GSYKALPDMP
+550 ALPDKP
-560 FSQWENPYFTVDS
+560 
-573 PEQSDTFTIYQL
+573 
-585 KGGSETRDYR
+585 
-595 FEPYES
+595 
-601 LQEAGLAIDRQN
+601 
-613 YDLVY
+613 
-618 TAPLDGKTT
+618 
-627 LEDIFRTFNLDRPP
+627 
-641 DFTGHSLSVSDI
+641 
-653 VVLNRGGDTKAYY
+653 
-666 CDSAGFVDVPS
+666 
-677 FLEQKIETAVDQP
+677 
-690 IINEDEIRRALCDG
+690 
-704 SGFENGKMR
+704 
-713 IQYYFSQPVLPPR
+713 
-726 EETIR
+726 
-731 WLKKEYG
+731 
-738 TGGRSWDFANGSRGW
+738 
-753 LDYNNKGFE
+753 
-762 IQCKTDNGRV
+762 
-772 SHTLTWQE
+772 
-780 VSSRLQELVQS
+780 
-791 NRYLTDAEYPEYEEW
+791 EW
-806 LSARQAEQD
+806 LTEADIDSYA
-815 KRAADLEQAKEII
+815 KRMAAPYQVVVYHNL
-828 REYCTENGFDPPKFE
+828 ENGFDERLEFQTLEQAEQAAQRFVNGTMEGE
-843 DLRHI
+843 DGFAYDGAGVY
-848 DLAYSSAGEGEHSI
+848 DLANKQWLRVYGHFPDEH
-862 NVYVDLLHHKIVY
+862 
-875 NVDGER
+875 
-881 ILSAQYA
+881 AM
-888 STAELVE
+888 
-895 HELSGV
+895 
-901 TFDELI
+901 
-907 GTAEQEYQE
+907 EQT
-916 RKREQAIRSA
+916 RNRPAPPPTEQ
-926 PQKRPCI
+926 K
-933 PGDIVYLENDKA
+933 Y
-945 FIVQD
+945 
-950 IGEGEILLQDQELPL
+950 
-965 FSRSVSKEEFSRLL
+965 
-979 ERNERNSR
+979 
-987 LQAPA
+987 
-992 TPSIETSEKT
+992 
-1002 KESTAP
+1002 
-1008 EQVQPQPIPQKT
+1008 
-1020 AVEIPINGKWTKF
+1020 AVEIPVAGEWKKF

-1061 PDEQTE
+1061 PDEQRE

-1080 ALRLLQHLET
+1080 ALRLLQHLEA

-1102 LARYVGWGGLADAF
+1102 LARYVGWGGLAYAF
-1116 DARKDNWHKEYQELK
+1116 DARNDSWSKEYQELK

-1154 EIVRAMYS
+1154 EIIRAMYS

-1193 ESANLFGVELDPV
+1193 ESAHLFGVELDPI
-1206 TGRIAKQLYPKA
+1206 TGRIAKQLYPKS
-1218 NIQICGYEKATL
+1218 NIQICGYEKAAL
-1230 PDSYFDVVIGNVP
+1230 PDNYFDVVIGNVP

-1268 SIDKL
+1268 NIDKL
-1273 RVGGIQAIIT
+1273 RTGGIQAIIT

-1290 QTEDVRKY
+1290 QSDDVRKY
-1298 LAARCELIGAVR
+1298 LAVRCELIGAVR

-1328 LFLQKREHI
+1328 LFLQKRDRI
-1337 LDQDVSW
+1337 VDPDASW

-1357 QYFIDHPEMICG
+1357 QYFIEHPEMICG

-1382 TCQPDTSTTL
+1382 TCQPDTSASL

-1405 TLVKTEPII
+1405 TLVKAEPVI
-1414 LEQPGEISP
+1414 LEQQPGEAAT
-1423 LPADP
+1423 LPADTGV
-1428 DIRNYSYGIRDDKI
+1428 RNYSYCIRDDKI

-1450 REVTA
+1450 REVIV
-1455 NATAQARIRGMVSIL
+1455 NATGQARIRGMVSIL

-1479 QLDDLPDEAVA
+1479 QLDDLPDETIA
-1490 QLQRRLNHEYDA
+1490 QLQRRLNLEYDA
-1502 FTEKYGR
+1502 YTEKYGR
-1509 LSSRANALAMRED
+1509 LSSRANSLAMRED
-1522 SGYSLLC
+1522 SGYNLLC

-1535 DDRNFKA
+1535 DDHNFKA

-1548 KRTIRPNQ
+1548 KRTIRPNL
-1556 VIDHVETASE
+1556 VIDHVDTANE
-1566 ALMLSVQER
+1566 ALMLSIQEH
-1575 TSVDLSYM
+1575 TCVDLSYM
-1583 EQLTGKPRDEL
+1583 EQLTGKPRSEL

-1653 GVQPKD
+1653 SVQPKD

-1686 MEPNRWAAQ
+1686 MEPNRWVAQ

-1782 KDWIYRDPVR
+1782 KDWIYRDPAR

-1932 SQFSRIPLSS
+1932 SQFSRIPLSI

-1987 LEELMDSPKDDVV
+1987 LEQLMDSPKDDVV
-2000 TFEQLGVDSLM
+2000 TFEQLGIDSLM

-2062 CTGTPISNSPVELY
+2062 CTSTPISNSPVELY

-2454 YPASIQKVEESLDAV
+2454 YPTSIQKVEESLKAISEDMETY
-2469 SKDID
+2469 K
-2474 VYRANSRFNPDGSE
+2474 ANSRFNPDGSE

-2497 TYTERKA
+2497 AYTERKA

-2517 AGDVIIGQYRGFNI
+2517 AGDVIIGQYRGFDI
-2531 HAYYDAKAVSFMGY
+2531 HAYYNAKAVSFMGY

-2562 SSFRHLLEKLSDTQ
+2562 SSFRHLLDKLSDTQ

-2591 DAKEAV
+2591 DAKKAV
-2597 NQPFAYEKEFQTKLA
+2597 NQPFAYEEDFQTKLA

-2617 NTVLN
+2617 NQLLSEDDKTTPKKENPMQKEEYQDLDEFLDDGKIVPANQLPAGWQWEMYNDGSGSLHGPNSERFYSYDLAPYATSGLIEYNATGKGYDTFEGSLDDFRNWAEQQVQAQLEVQKYRTQLN
-2622 QEGGRTDMHPE
+2622 Q
-2633 IQALLTKI
+2633 
-2641 GQTYTAMVTD
+2641 TYDSMATD
-2651 PQKYLD
+2651 PQKYLE
-2657 YLTFRGQCVGMG
+2657 YLTFRGQCVGLG

-2765 RHGPGFFDAPR
+2765 RHGSGFFEAAK

-2781 REGESD
+2781 RESEND

-2802 IARTS
+2802 ITRTS
-2807 TVERPVAELE
+2807 TVEKPVAELE

-2881 QYHAQQ
+2881 QYQAQR
-2887 IEPEAMTPQS
+2887 IEPEALTPQS

>member
-1 MKNLYF
+1 
-7 SLLPDAEKAKCK
+7 
-19 TEKQWLKLGFV
+19 
-30 PASQDAGTIMYSNR
+30 
-44 FCTGKYRYLTSEEVR
+44 
-59 KATDE
+59 
-64 EMTSYHE
+64 
-71 EQRRKRRSRY
+71 
-81 LQAKKEREQAIR
+81 
-93 YGELLSLCDQQRQLD
+93 
-108 EENYRGT
+108 
-115 IPTLTVSIDIET
+115 
-127 TGLDCYQDE
+127 
-136 IIQISILDVDT
+136 
-147 GEVLLDSYER
+147 
-157 GQPMEHK
+157 MEHK

-210 HQRPGVK
+210 HQRPGIK

-280 ARHNLLRRSGEKS
+280 TRHNLLRRSGEKS

-436 KTWATNSSERTP
+436 KTWATNSSGRTP

-511 VEDFTRMQ
+511 VEDFTRME

-550 GSYKALPDMP
+550 GSYKALPDIS
-560 FSQWENPYFTVDS
+560 FTEWENPYFSVT
-573 PEQSDTFTIYQL
+573 
-585 KGGSETRDYR
+585 
-595 FEPYES
+595 
-601 LQEAGLAIDRQN
+601 
-613 YDLVY
+613 
-618 TAPLDGKTT
+618 
-627 LEDIFRTFNLDRPP
+627 PP
-641 DFTGHSLSVSDI
+641 SVSDKNHTGKRASRRVEKQKVDFEQLSLTSAAAE
-653 VVLNRGGDTKAYY
+653 VVKPNVEDFSPEYQLLDRLKTDCEYFLGEGHRSEKHLW
-666 CDSAGFVDVPS
+666 AGNVREHI
-677 FLEQKIETAVDQP
+677 L
-690 IINEDEIRRALCDG
+690 
-704 SGFENGKMR
+704 KMR
-713 IQYYFSQPVLPPR
+713 ELYSNLLIKPV
-726 EETIR
+726 
-731 WLKKEYG
+731 WLTE
-738 TGGRSWDFANGSRGW
+738 
-753 LDYNNKGFE
+753 
-762 IQCKTDNGRV
+762 
-772 SHTLTWQE
+772 
-780 VSSRLQELVQS
+780 S
-791 NRYLTDAEYPEYEEW
+791 NIDSYAQRM
-806 LSARQAEQD
+806 
-815 KRAADLEQAKEII
+815 AAPYQVVVYHNL
-828 REYCTENGFDPPKFE
+828 ENGFDERMEFQTLEQAEQAAQKFVNG
-843 DLRHI
+843 
-848 DLAYSSAGEGEHSI
+848 SMEGE
-862 NVYVDLLHHKIVY
+862 NGFAYDGAGVYDLSNEQWLRVY
-875 NVDGER
+875 GHFPD
-881 ILSAQYA
+881 
-888 STAELVE
+888 E
-895 HELSGV
+895 H
-901 TFDELI
+901 
-907 GTAEQEYQE
+907 AM
-916 RKREQAIRSA
+916 
-926 PQKRPCI
+926 
-933 PGDIVYLENDKA
+933 
-945 FIVQD
+945 
-950 IGEGEILLQDQELPL
+950 
-965 FSRSVSKEEFSRLL
+965 
-979 ERNERNSR
+979 
-987 LQAPA
+987 
-992 TPSIETSEKT
+992 EKT
-1002 KESTAP
+1002 RNRPTSLPAAQTH
-1008 EQVQPQPIPQKT
+1008 
-1020 AVEIPINGKWTKF
+1020 AVEIPVAGEWKKF
-1033 QTVADA
+1033 PTVKEA
-1039 EQAAYEEYKAN
+1039 EQAAFEEYKAG
-1050 IARNAQNYKAL
+1050 IARDAKNFTAL
-1061 PDEQTE
+1061 DEQGA
-1067 PGGPKARFQDNIN
+1067 PGGAKARFQDNIN
-1080 ALRLLQHLET
+1080 ALRLLQHLEA

-1193 ESANLFGVELDPV
+1193 ESAHLFGVEIDPV

-1328 LFLQKREHI
+1328 LFLQKRDHI
-1337 LDQDVSW
+1337 VDQDVSW
-1344 LHTGTNADGIPMN
+1344 VHTGTNADGIHMN

-1382 TCQPDTSTTL
+1382 TCQPDTSTSL
-1392 EEQLQ
+1392 EQQLQ

-1405 TLVKTEPII
+1405 TLVKAEPVI
-1414 LEQPGEISP
+1414 LEQQPGEATT

-1428 DIRNYSYGIRDDKI
+1428 DVRNYSYCIRDGKI

-1450 REVTA
+1450 QEVTA
-1455 NATAQARIRGMVSIL
+1455 NATAQARIKGMISIL

-1479 QLDDLPDEAVA
+1479 QLDDFPDEAVE
-1490 QLQRRLNHEYDA
+1490 QLQRRLNHEYDTY
-1502 FTEKYGR
+1502 TEKYGR
-1509 LSSRANALAMRED
+1509 LSSRANSLAFRDD

-1529 SLEIYD
+1529 SLENFD
-1535 DDRNFKA
+1535 DDHNFKS

-1548 KRTIRPNQ
+1548 KKTIRPNR
-1556 VIDHVETASE
+1556 VIEHVETASE
-1566 ALMLSVQER
+1566 ALALSVQEH
-1575 TSVDLSYM
+1575 TSVDLLYM
-1583 EQLTGKPRDEL
+1583 EQLTGKTRDEL
-1594 LQELTGVVFR
+1594 LQDLTGVVFR

-1636 IFAQQDP
+1636 IFAKQDP
-1643 SYQVNVDSLR
+1643 SYQVNVDSLKN
-1653 GVQPKD
+1653 VQPKD

-1679 KQFILET
+1679 KQFILDT
-1686 MEPNRWAAQ
+1686 MEPNRWVAQ

-1733 YEILRCSLNLQA
+1733 YEILRCSLNLQT

-1776 QIETAF
+1776 QIEAAF
-1782 KDWIYRDPVR
+1782 KDWIYRDPDR

-2151 KVPDLEGGKAT
+2151 QVPDLEGGKAT

-2265 DDIRDKLIAKGIPK
+2265 DDIRDKLIANGIPK

-2454 YPASIQKVEESLDAV
+2454 YPTSIQKVEESLKAISGDMETY
-2469 SKDID
+2469 K
-2474 VYRANSRFNPDGSE
+2474 ANSRFNPDGSE

-2497 TYTERKA
+2497 AYTERKA

-2517 AGDVIIGQYRGFNI
+2517 AGDVIIGQYRGFDI
-2531 HAYYDAKAVSFMGY
+2531 HAYYNAKAVSFMGY

-2562 SSFRHLLEKLSDTQ
+2562 SSFRHLLDKLSDTQ

-2591 DAKEAV
+2591 DAKKAV
-2597 NQPFAYEKEFQTKLA
+2597 NQPFAYEEDFQTKLA

-2617 NTVLN
+2617 NQLLSEDDKTTQKKENPMQKEEHQNLDEFLDDGKIVPANQLPAGWQWEMYNDGSGSLHGPNSERYYSYDLAPYATSGLIEYNATGKGYDTFEGSLDDFRNWAEQQVQAQLEVQKYRTQLN
-2622 QEGGRTDMHPE
+2622 Q
-2633 IQALLTKI
+2633 
-2641 GQTYTAMVTD
+2641 TYDSMAND

-2657 YLTFRGQCVGMG
+2657 YLTFRGQCVGLG

-2688 PEAIGSPKVKPGEE
+2688 PEALGSPNVKSGEE

-2753 AHLADIPIVKDI
+2753 AHLANISIVKDI
-2765 RHGPGFFDAPR
+2765 RHGSGFFDAPR

-2781 REGESD
+2781 REGEND

-2802 IARTS
+2802 IARTN
-2807 TVERPVAELE
+2807 TAEKPVAELE
-2817 SAALAALLQVRCGV
+2817 SASLTALLQVRCGV
-2831 PVDGQLSERITTALE
+2831 PVNGQLKERIITALE

-2881 QYHAQQ
+2881 QYQAQQ

>member
-1 MKNLYF
+1 MEVKYENLVDKYKETLHTI
-7 SLLPDAEKAKCK
+7 SADAEAWKSFL
-19 TEKQWLKLGFV
+19 ES
-30 PASQDAGTIMYSNR
+30 AS
-44 FCTGKYRYLTSEEVR
+44 
-59 KATDE
+59 
-64 EMTSYHE
+64 
-71 EQRRKRRSRY
+71 
-81 LQAKKEREQAIR
+81 
-93 YGELLSLCDQQRQLD
+93 
-108 EENYRGT
+108 
-115 IPTLTVSIDIET
+115 
-127 TGLDCYQDE
+127 
-136 IIQISILDVDT
+136 
-147 GEVLLDSYER
+147 
-157 GQPMEHK
+157 
-164 TKYKQL
+164 
-170 TEAYLHA
+170 
-177 LGVITE
+177 
-183 STATW
+183 
-188 AEFLCSA
+188 
-195 AYTYEERFQSQVLLH
+195 YTYMQPFQNQVVLH
-210 HQRPGVK
+210 LYRPGIK
-217 AVATLNQWDRE
+217 AVATKQAWQKLNRSVANEVEGLLVLNEDHSVGR
-228 KNRHIVRGTHGIPVF
+228 
-243 DAKHPECLTYV
+243 V
-254 FDYQDTAGRST
+254 FDYQDTRTVGN
-265 PGLLPWTVYENKSGI
+265 PGILPWTVHKNKSGI
-280 ARHNLLRRSGEKS
+280 ALHNLLKRAGEKS
-293 LDSYVHTK
+293 LSDYVHKRVTA
-301 VQQIVDTEVKS
+301 VL
-312 ETSAAM
+312 TSDSKQSAPP
-318 RTELQKFLEQ
+318 ELQECLEQ
-328 SAKYVV
+328 SVQYVLQ
-334 YTRLNMPVDNLD
+334 YRLGLDIDNLD
-346 TSAFSF
+346 TSGFAFASV
-352 ATQYQNRPKVLER
+352 YQNRPAALER
-365 LGTLLSHSLVA
+365 LGHLLTKSLRQCLMPLRAVA
-376 CLSPVRDIA
+376 YKMD
-385 QAMHMTM
+385 MTM
-392 PPPEGLAVQKKDT
+392 PAPEPEIK
-405 RTRSVPET
+405 VPISL
-413 SEVTAEASPE
+413 SESQPE
-423 APREWGFYVIPDL
+423 APKEWGFYIIPDL

-497 SVDILQVRAGQNYL
+497 SVDILQVRVGQNYL
-511 VEDFTRMQ
+511 VEDFTRME

-544 PYVMEN
+544 PYALEN
-550 GSYKALPDMP
+550 GSYTAMPDIP
-560 FSQWENPYFTVDS
+560 FAEWENPYFSATPPTVSEKKHTEKKASRRTVKQKADFEQLSLTSAAAEVVKPNVEDFS
-573 PEQSDTFTIYQL
+573 PEYQL
-585 KGGSETRDYR
+585 
-595 FEPYES
+595 
-601 LQEAGLAIDRQN
+601 
-613 YDLVY
+613 
-618 TAPLDGKTT
+618 
-627 LEDIFRTFNLDRPP
+627 LDRLKT
-641 DFTGHSLSVSDI
+641 DCEYFLGEGHRSEKHLW
-653 VVLNRGGDTKAYY
+653 
-666 CDSAGFVDVPS
+666 AGNVREHI
-677 FLEQKIETAVDQP
+677 L
-690 IINEDEIRRALCDG
+690 
-704 SGFENGKMR
+704 KMR
-713 IQYYFSQPVLPPR
+713 ELYSNLLIKPV
-726 EETIR
+726 
-731 WLKKEYG
+731 WLTE
-738 TGGRSWDFANGSRGW
+738 
-753 LDYNNKGFE
+753 
-762 IQCKTDNGRV
+762 
-772 SHTLTWQE
+772 
-780 VSSRLQELVQS
+780 S
-791 NRYLTDAEYPEYEEW
+791 NIDSYAQRM
-806 LSARQAEQD
+806 
-815 KRAADLEQAKEII
+815 AAPYQVVVYHNL
-828 REYCTENGFDPPKFE
+828 ENGFDERMEFQTLEQAEQAAQK
-843 DLRHI
+843 
-848 DLAYSSAGEGEHSI
+848 YVNGSMEGE
-862 NVYVDLLHHKIVY
+862 NGFAYDGAGVYDLSNEQWLRVY
-875 NVDGER
+875 GHFPD
-881 ILSAQYA
+881 
-888 STAELVE
+888 E
-895 HELSGV
+895 H
-901 TFDELI
+901 
-907 GTAEQEYQE
+907 AM
-916 RKREQAIRSA
+916 
-926 PQKRPCI
+926 
-933 PGDIVYLENDKA
+933 
-945 FIVQD
+945 
-950 IGEGEILLQDQELPL
+950 
-965 FSRSVSKEEFSRLL
+965 
-979 ERNERNSR
+979 
-987 LQAPA
+987 
-992 TPSIETSEKT
+992 EKT
-1002 KESTAP
+1002 RNRPTSLPAAQTH
-1008 EQVQPQPIPQKT
+1008 
-1020 AVEIPINGKWTKF
+1020 AVEIPVTGEWKKF
-1033 QTVADA
+1033 PTVKEA
-1039 EQAAYEEYKAN
+1039 EQAAFEEYKAG
-1050 IARNAQNYKAL
+1050 IARDAKNFTAL
-1061 PDEQTE
+1061 DEQGA
-1067 PGGPKARFQDNIN
+1067 PGGAKARFQDNIN

-1193 ESANLFGVELDPV
+1193 ESAHLFGVEIDPV

-1328 LFLQKREHI
+1328 LFLKKRDHI
-1337 LDQDVSW
+1337 VDQDVSW
-1344 LHTGTNADGIPMN
+1344 VHTGTNADGIPMN

-1405 TLVKTEPII
+1405 TLVKTEPVI
-1414 LEQPGEISP
+1414 LEQQPGETFP

-1455 NATAQARIRGMVSIL
+1455 NATAQARIKGMVSIL

-1479 QLDDLPDEAVA
+1479 QLDDFPDEAVE
-1490 QLQRRLNHEYDA
+1490 QLQRRLNHEYDTY
-1502 FTEKYGR
+1502 TEKYGR
-1509 LSSRANALAMRED
+1509 LNSRANALAFRDD

-1529 SLEIYD
+1529 SLENFD
-1535 DDRNFKA
+1535 DEHNFKS

-1548 KRTIRPNQ
+1548 KKTIRPNG

-1566 ALMLSVQER
+1566 ALMLSVQEH
-1575 TSVDLSYM
+1575 TSVDLLYM
-1583 EQLTGKPRDEL
+1583 EQLTGKTRDEL
-1594 LQELTGVVFR
+1594 LQDLTGVVFR

-1630 KLATAE
+1630 KLAVAE
-1636 IFAQQDP
+1636 IFAKQDP
-1643 SYQVNVDSLR
+1643 SYQVNADSLKT
-1653 GVQPKD
+1653 VQPKD

-1710 EGSSVDSYSLKATT
+1710 EGSSVDSYNLKATT

-1776 QIETAF
+1776 QIEAAF
-1782 KDWIYRDPVR
+1782 KDWIYRDPDR

-1831 QRNVVARILFG
+1831 QRNAVARILFG

-1895 PNANILVSTRHDFEK
+1895 PNANILVATKRDFEK
-1910 NRRKLFCSRI
+1910 DRRRLFCSRI

-1932 SQFSRIPLSS
+1932 SQFSRIPLST

-1962 AKKEKSGQDLSVKQM
+1962 AKKEKSGQDLTVKQM
-1977 EATKKRLQSH
+1977 EAAKKRLQSH
-1987 LEELMDSPKDDVV
+1987 LEELMASPKDDVV

-2042 DLLMKTQYLDEI
+2042 DLLMKCQYLDEL

-2151 KVPDLEGGKAT
+2151 KVPELEGGKAT
-2162 AVMCPPTELQKES
+2162 VVMCPPTELQKES

-2186 RAGNVDPHTDNMLK
+2186 RAGNVDPHTDNMLRV
-2200 ITTDGRKLALDQRL
+2200 TTDGRKLALDQRL
-2214 LNPLLPDV
+2214 MNPLLPDV

-2230 ASKVFE
+2230 VEKVFE
-2236 IWQNTMA
+2236 IWKNTA
-2243 TQSTQLIFSDLATPS
+2243 EAQSTQLIFSDLATPG
-2258 TGEWNVY
+2258 TGEWNIY
-2265 DDIRDKLIAKGIPK
+2265 DDIRNKLIARGIPK
-2279 EQIAFIHDANTDAK
+2279 EQIAYIHDANTDAK
-2293 KATLFAKVRA
+2293 KATLFAKMRA
-2303 GKVRILMGSTQKM
+2303 GKVRILMGSTKKM

-2354 NPSVQIYRYATEGSF
+2354 NPTVQIYRYATEGSF

-2377 ENKQK
+2377 EQKQK
-2382 FISQIMTSKSPA
+2382 FISQVMTSKSPA
-2394 RSCQDLDEVA
+2394 RSCQDLDEIA

-2454 YPASIQKVEESLDAV
+2454 YPASIRKVEESLDAI

-2474 VYRANSRFNPDGSE
+2474 LYKANSRFNSDGSE
-2488 KFSAIVMGT
+2488 NFSATVMGT
-2497 TYTERKA
+2497 SYTERKA
-2504 ADAALRDALQGAT
+2504 ADAALRDALQSAT
-2517 AGDVIIGQYRGFNI
+2517 AGDVIIGEYRGFQI
-2531 HAYYDAKAVSFMGY
+2531 HAYYDAKATSFLGY
-2545 LQGEQKYNFEFN
+2545 LQGTQKYSFEFN

-2576 ALDQERLTILNKNLE
+2576 AQDQELLTTLNKNLE

-2617 NTVLN
+2617 NTILN
-2622 QEGGRTDMHPE
+2622 QEGGKTDVHPE
-2633 IQALLTKI
+2633 IQELQAKI
-2641 GQTYTAMVTD
+2641 DQTYAAMAAD
-2651 PQKYLD
+2651 PQKYLE
-2657 YLTFRGQCVGMG
+2657 YLNFRGQCVGMG
-2669 AENSVAVFAQ
+2669 VENSVAVFAQ
-2679 NPKATYCPA
+2679 NPKATYCPS

-2702 DHFVSVLRSD
+2702 DKFISVLRTD

-2724 LPESEYLDNAPLQW
+2724 LSQGEYLDKAPLQW
-2738 TDAQHGDLMHRVEDA
+2738 SAAQHGDLIHRVEEA
-2753 AHLADIPIVKDI
+2753 AHLAEISIMKDI
-2765 RHGPGFFDAPR
+2765 RHGPGFFDAGK
-2776 NTIHI
+2776 NTIHV
-2781 REGESD
+2781 REGEND

-2802 IARTS
+2802 ITRTS
-2807 TVERPVAELE
+2807 TSDKPVAELE
-2817 SAALAALLQVRCGV
+2817 SVALTALLQVRCGV
-2831 PVDGQLSERITTALE
+2831 QINDQLAGRITAALE
-2846 DARQVSGFSMKDS
+2846 DARNVGDFSMRDS

-2881 QYHAQQ
+2881 QYQAQQ
-2887 IEPEAMTPQS
+2887 IEPEELTPQS

>member
-1 MKNLYF
+1 
-7 SLLPDAEKAKCK
+7 
-19 TEKQWLKLGFV
+19 
-30 PASQDAGTIMYSNR
+30 
-44 FCTGKYRYLTSEEVR
+44 
-59 KATDE
+59 
-64 EMTSYHE
+64 
-71 EQRRKRRSRY
+71 
-81 LQAKKEREQAIR
+81 
-93 YGELLSLCDQQRQLD
+93 
-108 EENYRGT
+108 
-115 IPTLTVSIDIET
+115 
-127 TGLDCYQDE
+127 
-136 IIQISILDVDT
+136 
-147 GEVLLDSYER
+147 
-157 GQPMEHK
+157 MEHK

-228 KNRHIVRGTHGIPVF
+228 KNRHIIRGSHGIPVF

-265 PGLLPWTVYENKSGI
+265 PGLFPWTVYESKSGI

-318 RTELQKFLEQ
+318 RAELQKFLEQ

-334 YTRLNMPVDNLD
+334 YTRLNMPVDDLD
-346 TSAFSF
+346 TSSFSF

-392 PPPEGLAVQKKDT
+392 PPPEGPAVQKKDT

-413 SEVTAEASPE
+413 SKATAESSPE

-511 VEDFTRMQ
+511 VEDFTRME

-573 PEQSDTFTIYQL
+573 PEQGDTFTIYQL

-677 FLEQKIETAVDQP
+677 FLEQKMETAVDQP

-704 SGFENGKMR
+704 SNFEKGKMR

-726 EETIR
+726 EEMVR

-762 IQCKTDNGRV
+762 IQCNTDNGQI

-828 REYCTENGFDPPKFE
+828 REYCTENGFDPPEFE

-848 DLAYSSAGEGEHSI
+848 DLAYSSTGEGDHSI

-1039 EQAAYEEYKAN
+1039 EQAAYEEYKAS

-1067 PGGPKARFQDNIN
+1067 PGGAKARFQDNIN
-1080 ALRLLQHLET
+1080 ALRLLQHLEA

-1193 ESANLFGVELDPV
+1193 ESAHLFGVEIDPV

-1328 LFLQKREHI
+1328 LFLQKRDHI
-1337 LDQDVSW
+1337 VDQDVSW
-1344 LHTGTNADGIPMN
+1344 VHTGTNADGIPMN

-1382 TCQPDTSTTL
+1382 TCQPDTSTSL
-1392 EEQLQ
+1392 EQQLQ

-1405 TLVKTEPII
+1405 TLVKAEPVI
-1414 LEQPGEISP
+1414 LEQQPGEATT

-1428 DIRNYSYGIRDDKI
+1428 DVRNYSYCIRDGKI

-1455 NATAQARIRGMVSIL
+1455 NATAQARIKGMISIL

-1479 QLDDLPDEAVA
+1479 QLDDFPDEAVE
-1490 QLQRRLNHEYDA
+1490 QLQRRLNHEYDTY
-1502 FTEKYGR
+1502 TEKYGR
-1509 LSSRANALAMRED
+1509 LSSRANSLAFRDD

-1529 SLEIYD
+1529 SLENFD
-1535 DDRNFKA
+1535 DDHNFKS

-1548 KRTIRPNQ
+1548 KKTIRPNR
-1556 VIDHVETASE
+1556 VIEHVETASE
-1566 ALMLSVQER
+1566 ALALSVQEH
-1575 TSVDLSYM
+1575 TSVDLLYM
-1583 EQLTGKPRDEL
+1583 EQLTGKTRDEL
-1594 LQELTGVVFR
+1594 LQDLTGVVFR

-1636 IFAQQDP
+1636 IFAKQDP
-1643 SYQVNVDSLR
+1643 SYQVNVDSLKN
-1653 GVQPKD
+1653 VQPKD

-1686 MEPNRWAAQ
+1686 MEPNRWVAQ

-1733 YEILRCSLNLQA
+1733 YEILRCSLNLQT

-1776 QIETAF
+1776 QIEAAF
-1782 KDWIYRDPVR
+1782 KDWIYRDPDR

-1932 SQFSRIPLSS
+1932 SQFSRIPLSI

-1987 LEELMDSPKDDVV
+1987 LEQLMDSPKDDVV

-2454 YPASIQKVEESLDAV
+2454 YPTSIQKVEESLKAISEDMETY
-2469 SKDID
+2469 K
-2474 VYRANSRFNPDGSE
+2474 ANSRFNPDGSE

-2497 TYTERKA
+2497 AYTERKA

-2517 AGDVIIGQYRGFNI
+2517 AGDVIIGQYRGFDI
-2531 HAYYDAKAVSFMGY
+2531 HAYYNAKAVSFMGY

-2562 SSFRHLLEKLSDTQ
+2562 SSFRHLLDKLSDTQ

-2591 DAKEAV
+2591 DAKKAV
-2597 NQPFAYEKEFQTKLA
+2597 NQPFAYEEDFQTKLA

-2617 NTVLN
+2617 NQLLSEDDKTTPKKENPMQKEEHQNLDEFLDDSKIVPANQLPAGWQWEMYNDGSGSLHGPNSERYYSYDLAPYATSGLIEYNATGKGYDTFEGSLDDFRNWAEQQVQAQLEVQKYRTQLN
-2622 QEGGRTDMHPE
+2622 Q
-2633 IQALLTKI
+2633 
-2641 GQTYTAMVTD
+2641 TYESMAND
-2651 PQKYLD
+2651 PQKYLE
-2657 YLTFRGQCVGMG
+2657 YLTFRGQCVGLG

-2688 PEAIGSPKVKPGEE
+2688 PEALGSPNVKSGEE

-2712 GIERVYALEQYD
+2712 GIQRVYALEQYD

-2753 AHLADIPIVKDI
+2753 AHLANISIVKDI
-2765 RHGPGFFDAPR
+2765 RHGSGFFDAPR

-2781 REGESD
+2781 REGEND

-2802 IARTS
+2802 IARTN
-2807 TVERPVAELE
+2807 TAEKPVAELE
-2817 SAALAALLQVRCGV
+2817 SAALTALLQVRCGV
-2831 PVDGQLSERITTALE
+2831 PVDGQLKERIITTLE
-2846 DARQVSGFSMKDS
+2846 DARQVSDFSMKDS

-2881 QYHAQQ
+2881 QYQAQQ

>member
-1 MKNLYF
+1 
-7 SLLPDAEKAKCK
+7 
-19 TEKQWLKLGFV
+19 
-30 PASQDAGTIMYSNR
+30 
-44 FCTGKYRYLTSEEVR
+44 
-59 KATDE
+59 
-64 EMTSYHE
+64 
-71 EQRRKRRSRY
+71 
-81 LQAKKEREQAIR
+81 
-93 YGELLSLCDQQRQLD
+93 
-108 EENYRGT
+108 
-115 IPTLTVSIDIET
+115 
-127 TGLDCYQDE
+127 
-136 IIQISILDVDT
+136 
-147 GEVLLDSYER
+147 
-157 GQPMEHK
+157 MEHK

-183 STATW
+183 NTATW

-210 HQRPGVK
+210 HQRPGIK

-280 ARHNLLRRSGEKS
+280 TRHNLLRRSGEKS

-448 IEHYETFEEAR
+448 IEHYETFEDAR

-511 VEDFTRMQ
+511 VEDFTRME

-550 GSYKALPDMP
+550 GSYKALPDIS
-560 FSQWENPYFTVDS
+560 FTEWENPYFSVT
-573 PEQSDTFTIYQL
+573 
-585 KGGSETRDYR
+585 
-595 FEPYES
+595 
-601 LQEAGLAIDRQN
+601 
-613 YDLVY
+613 
-618 TAPLDGKTT
+618 
-627 LEDIFRTFNLDRPP
+627 PP
-641 DFTGHSLSVSDI
+641 SVSDKNHTGKRASRRVEKQKVDFEQLSLTSAAAE
-653 VVLNRGGDTKAYY
+653 VVKPNVEDFSPEYQLLDRLKTDCEYFLGEGHRSEKHLW
-666 CDSAGFVDVPS
+666 AGNVREHI
-677 FLEQKIETAVDQP
+677 L
-690 IINEDEIRRALCDG
+690 
-704 SGFENGKMR
+704 KMR
-713 IQYYFSQPVLPPR
+713 ELYSNLLIKPV
-726 EETIR
+726 
-731 WLKKEYG
+731 WLTE
-738 TGGRSWDFANGSRGW
+738 
-753 LDYNNKGFE
+753 
-762 IQCKTDNGRV
+762 
-772 SHTLTWQE
+772 
-780 VSSRLQELVQS
+780 S
-791 NRYLTDAEYPEYEEW
+791 NIDSYAQRM
-806 LSARQAEQD
+806 
-815 KRAADLEQAKEII
+815 AAPYQVVVYHNL
-828 REYCTENGFDPPKFE
+828 ENGFDERMEFQTLEQAEQAAQKFVNG
-843 DLRHI
+843 
-848 DLAYSSAGEGEHSI
+848 SMEGE
-862 NVYVDLLHHKIVY
+862 NGFAYDGAGVYDLSNEQWLRVY
-875 NVDGER
+875 GHFPD
-881 ILSAQYA
+881 
-888 STAELVE
+888 E
-895 HELSGV
+895 H
-901 TFDELI
+901 
-907 GTAEQEYQE
+907 AM
-916 RKREQAIRSA
+916 
-926 PQKRPCI
+926 
-933 PGDIVYLENDKA
+933 
-945 FIVQD
+945 
-950 IGEGEILLQDQELPL
+950 
-965 FSRSVSKEEFSRLL
+965 
-979 ERNERNSR
+979 
-987 LQAPA
+987 
-992 TPSIETSEKT
+992 EKT
-1002 KESTAP
+1002 RNRPTSLPAAQTH
-1008 EQVQPQPIPQKT
+1008 
-1020 AVEIPINGKWTKF
+1020 AVEIPVAGEWKKF
-1033 QTVADA
+1033 PTVKEA
-1039 EQAAYEEYKAN
+1039 EQAAFEEYKAG
-1050 IARNAQNYKAL
+1050 IARDAKNFTAL
-1061 PDEQTE
+1061 DEQGA
-1067 PGGPKARFQDNIN
+1067 PGGAKARFQDNIN
-1080 ALRLLQHLET
+1080 ALRLLQHLEA

-1193 ESANLFGVELDPV
+1193 ESAHLFGVEIDPV

-1328 LFLQKREHI
+1328 LFLQKRDHI
-1337 LDQDVSW
+1337 VDQDVSW
-1344 LHTGTNADGIPMN
+1344 VHTGTNADGIPMN

-1382 TCQPDTSTTL
+1382 TCQPDTSTSL
-1392 EEQLQ
+1392 EQQLQ

-1405 TLVKTEPII
+1405 TLVKAEPVI
-1414 LEQPGEISP
+1414 LEQQPGEATT

-1428 DIRNYSYGIRDDKI
+1428 DVRNYSYCIRDGKI

-1450 REVTA
+1450 QEVTA
-1455 NATAQARIRGMVSIL
+1455 NATAQARIKGMISIL

-1479 QLDDLPDEAVA
+1479 QLDDFPDEAVE
-1490 QLQRRLNHEYDA
+1490 QLQRRLNHEYDTY
-1502 FTEKYGR
+1502 TEKYGR
-1509 LSSRANALAMRED
+1509 LSSRANSLAFRDD

-1529 SLEIYD
+1529 SLENFD
-1535 DDRNFKA
+1535 DDHNFKS

-1548 KRTIRPNQ
+1548 KKTIRPNR
-1556 VIDHVETASE
+1556 VIEHVETASE
-1566 ALMLSVQER
+1566 ALALSVQEH
-1575 TSVDLSYM
+1575 TSVDLLYM
-1583 EQLTGKPRDEL
+1583 EQLTGKTRDEL
-1594 LQELTGVVFR
+1594 LQDLTGVVFR

-1636 IFAQQDP
+1636 IFAKQDP
-1643 SYQVNVDSLR
+1643 SYQVNVDSLKN
-1653 GVQPKD
+1653 VQPKD

-1679 KQFILET
+1679 KQFILDT
-1686 MEPNRWAAQ
+1686 MEPNRWVAQ

-1733 YEILRCSLNLQA
+1733 YEILRCSLNLQT

-1776 QIETAF
+1776 QIEAAF
-1782 KDWIYRDPVR
+1782 KDWIYRDPDR

-1880 NHLTEQMGSELLSLY
+1880 NHLTEQTGSELLSLY

-2151 KVPDLEGGKAT
+2151 QVPDLEGGKAT

-2279 EQIAFIHDANTDAK
+2279 EQIAFIHDANTDTK

-2454 YPASIQKVEESLDAV
+2454 YPTSIQKVEESLKAISGDMETY
-2469 SKDID
+2469 K
-2474 VYRANSRFNPDGSE
+2474 ANSRFNPDGSE

-2497 TYTERKA
+2497 AYTERKA

-2517 AGDVIIGQYRGFNI
+2517 AGDVIIGQYRGFDI
-2531 HAYYDAKAVSFMGY
+2531 HAYYNAKAVSFMGY

-2562 SSFRHLLEKLSDTQ
+2562 SSFRHLLDKLSDTQ

-2591 DAKEAV
+2591 DAKKAV
-2597 NQPFAYEKEFQTKLA
+2597 NQPFAYEEDFQTKLA

-2617 NTVLN
+2617 NQLLSEDDKTTQKKENPMQKEEHQNLDEFLDDGKIVPANQLPAGWQWEMYNDGSGSLHGPNSERYYSYDLAPYATSGLIEYNATGKGYDTFEGSLDDFRNWAEQQVQAQLEVQKYRTQLN
-2622 QEGGRTDMHPE
+2622 Q
-2633 IQALLTKI
+2633 
-2641 GQTYTAMVTD
+2641 TYDSMAND
-2651 PQKYLD
+2651 PQKYLE
-2657 YLTFRGQCVGMG
+2657 YLTFRGQCVGLG

-2688 PEAIGSPKVKPGEE
+2688 PEALGSPNVKSGEE

-2753 AHLADIPIVKDI
+2753 AHLANISIVKDI
-2765 RHGPGFFDAPR
+2765 RLGSGFFDAPR

-2781 REGESD
+2781 REGEND

-2802 IARTS
+2802 IARTN
-2807 TVERPVAELE
+2807 TAEKPVAELE
-2817 SAALAALLQVRCGV
+2817 SASLTALLQVRCGV
-2831 PVDGQLSERITTALE
+2831 PVNGQLKERIITALE

-2881 QYHAQQ
+2881 QYQAQQ
-2887 IEPEAMTPQS
+2887 IEPEELTPQS

>member
-1 MKNLYF
+1 MPAPFLMK
-7 SLLPDAEKAKCK
+7 SAEKGLLPMEVKYENLVDKYKETLHKISVDAEAWKSFL
-19 TEKQWLKLGFV
+19 ES
-30 PASQDAGTIMYSNR
+30 AS
-44 FCTGKYRYLTSEEVR
+44 
-59 KATDE
+59 
-64 EMTSYHE
+64 
-71 EQRRKRRSRY
+71 
-81 LQAKKEREQAIR
+81 
-93 YGELLSLCDQQRQLD
+93 
-108 EENYRGT
+108 
-115 IPTLTVSIDIET
+115 
-127 TGLDCYQDE
+127 
-136 IIQISILDVDT
+136 
-147 GEVLLDSYER
+147 
-157 GQPMEHK
+157 
-164 TKYKQL
+164 
-170 TEAYLHA
+170 
-177 LGVITE
+177 
-183 STATW
+183 
-188 AEFLCSA
+188 
-195 AYTYEERFQSQVLLH
+195 YTYMQPFQNQVVLH
-210 HQRPGVK
+210 LYRPGVK
-217 AVATLNQWDRE
+217 AVATKQAWQKLNRSVASDAQ
-228 KNRHIVRGTHGIPVF
+228 GLPVLNE
-243 DAKHPECLTYV
+243 DNSVGRV
-254 FDYQDTAGRST
+254 FDYQDTRTVGNAGI
-265 PGLLPWTVYENKSGI
+265 LPWTVHKNKSGI
-280 ARHNLLRRSGEKS
+280 VLHNLLKRTGEKS
-293 LDSYVHTK
+293 LSDYVHKRVTAVLISDAK
-301 VQQIVDTEVKS
+301 Q
-312 ETSAAM
+312 SAPP
-318 RTELQKFLEQ
+318 ELQECLEQ
-328 SAKYVV
+328 SVQYVLQS
-334 YTRLNMPVDNLD
+334 RLGLEVDNLD
-346 TSAFSF
+346 TSGFAFAS
-352 ATQYQNRPKVLER
+352 AYQNRPAALER
-365 LGTLLSHSLVA
+365 LGHLLTKSLRQCLMPLRAVA
-376 CLSPVRDIA
+376 YKMD
-385 QAMHMTM
+385 MTM
-392 PPPEGLAVQKKDT
+392 PAPEPQIKAPAV
-405 RTRSVPET
+405 S
-413 SEVTAEASPE
+413 SEPLTEV
-423 APREWGFYVIPDL
+423 PREWGYYLIPDL

-560 FSQWENPYFTVDS
+560 FSQWENPYFTVDP
-573 PEQSDTFTIYQL
+573 PEQGDTFTIYQL

-780 VSSRLQELVQS
+780 VSSRLQALVQS
-791 NRYLTDAEYPEYEEW
+791 DHYLSDEERPEYEEW
-806 LSARQAEQD
+806 LSDRQAEQAQ
-815 KRAADLEQAKEII
+815 KASDLEQAKEWI
-828 REYCTENGFDPPKFE
+828 RDYCRTNNFDQPDFE

-848 DLAYSSAGEGEHSI
+848 DLAYSSTGEGDHSI

-907 GTAEQEYQE
+907 GTAEQEYRE
-916 RKREQAIRSA
+916 RQREQAIRSA

-933 PGDIVYLENDKA
+933 AGDIVYLENDKA

-965 FSRSVSKEEFSRLL
+965 FSRSVSREEFSRLL
-979 ERNERNSR
+979 ERNERNKH

-992 TPSIETSEKT
+992 FSDTATPVLQEEAAAPT
-1002 KESTAP
+1002 ESVLQQTNS
-1008 EQVQPQPIPQKT
+1008 QKT
-1020 AVEIPINGKWTKF
+1020 AAEIPINGEWTKF
-1033 QTVADA
+1033 QTVAEA
-1039 EQAAYEEYKAN
+1039 EQAALEEYKAG
-1050 IARNAQNYKAL
+1050 IARDAKNFTA
-1061 PDEQTE
+1061 PDEQAA

-1080 ALRLLQHLET
+1080 ALRLLQHLEAN
-1090 TGMQATPEQQQL
+1090 GLQATPEQQQL
-1102 LARYVGWGGLADAF
+1102 LARYVGWGGLAEVF
-1116 DARKDNWHKEYQELK
+1116 DARKDSWSKEYQELK

-1154 EIVRAMYS
+1154 EIIRAMYS

-1218 NIQICGYEKATL
+1218 NIQICGYEKAVL
-1230 PDSYFDVVIGNVP
+1230 PDSYFDAVIGNVP

-1268 SIDKL
+1268 NVDKL
-1273 RVGGIQAIIT
+1273 RTGGIQAIIT

-1290 QTEDVRKY
+1290 QSEDVRKY
-1298 LAARCELIGAVR
+1298 LASRCDLIGAVR

-1328 LFLQKREHI
+1328 LFLQKRDHVV
-1337 LDQDVSW
+1337 DQDVSW

-1479 QLDDLPDEAVA
+1479 QLDNLPDEAVA

-1509 LSSRANALAMRED
+1509 LNSRANALAFRDD

-1529 SLEIYD
+1529 SLENFD
-1535 DDRNFKA
+1535 DEHNFKS

-1548 KRTIRPNQ
+1548 KKTIRPNR

-1566 ALMLSVQER
+1566 ALMLSVQEH
-1575 TSVDLSYM
+1575 TSVDLHYM
-1583 EQLTGKPRDEL
+1583 EQLTGKTRDEL
-1594 LQELTGVVFR
+1594 LQDLTGVVFR

-1617 QTGEEYLSGDVRK
+1617 QTAEEYLSGDVRK
-1630 KLATAE
+1630 KLAVAE
-1636 IFAQQDP
+1636 IFAKQDP
-1643 SYQVNVDSLR
+1643 SYQVNADSLKT
-1653 GVQPKD
+1653 VQPKD

-1710 EGSSVDSYSLKATT
+1710 EGSSVDSYNLKATT

-1776 QIETAF
+1776 QIEAAF
-1782 KDWIYRDPVR
+1782 KDWIYRDPDR

-1831 QRNVVARILFG
+1831 QRNAVARILFG

-1932 SQFSRIPLSS
+1932 SQFSRIPLST

-1962 AKKEKSGQDLSVKQM
+1962 AKKEKSGQDLTIKQM

-2151 KVPDLEGGKAT
+2151 KVPELEGGKAT
-2162 AVMCPPTELQKES
+2162 VVMCPPTELQKES
-2175 IQALGERAEKV
+2175 IQALGERAEKI
-2186 RAGNVDPHTDNMLK
+2186 RAGNVDPHTDNMLRV
-2200 ITTDGRKLALDQRL
+2200 TTDGRKLALDQRL
-2214 LNPLLPDV
+2214 MNPLLPDV

-2230 ASKVFE
+2230 VEKVFE
-2236 IWQNTMA
+2236 IWKNTA
-2243 TQSTQLIFSDLATPS
+2243 EAQSTQLIFSDLATPG
-2258 TGEWNVY
+2258 TGEWNIY
-2265 DDIRDKLIAKGIPK
+2265 DDIRNKLIARGIPK
-2279 EQIAFIHDANTDAK
+2279 EQIAYIHDANTDAK
-2293 KATLFAKVRA
+2293 KATLFAKMRA
-2303 GKVRILMGSTQKM
+2303 GKVRILMGSTKKM

-2354 NPSVQIYRYATEGSF
+2354 NPTVQIYRYATEGSF

-2377 ENKQK
+2377 EQKQK

-2394 RSCQDLDEVA
+2394 RSCQDLDEIA

-2454 YPASIQKVEESLDAV
+2454 YPASIQKVEESLDAI

-2474 VYRANSRFNPDGSE
+2474 LYKANSRFNSDGSE
-2488 KFSAIVMGT
+2488 NFSATVMGT
-2497 TYTERKA
+2497 SYTERKA
-2504 ADAALRDALQGAT
+2504 ADAALRDALQSAT
-2517 AGDVIIGQYRGFNI
+2517 AGDVIIGEYRGFQI
-2531 HAYYDAKAVSFMGY
+2531 HAYYDAKATSFLGY
-2545 LQGEQKYNFEFN
+2545 LQGTQKYSFEFN

-2576 ALDQERLTILNKNLE
+2576 AQDQELLTTLNKNLE
-2591 DAKEAV
+2591 DAKEAL

-2617 NTVLN
+2617 NTILN
-2622 QEGGRTDMHPE
+2622 QEGGKTDVHPE
-2633 IQALLTKI
+2633 IQELQAKI
-2641 GQTYTAMVTD
+2641 DQTYAAMAAD
-2651 PQKYLD
+2651 PQKYLE
-2657 YLTFRGQCVGMG
+2657 YLNFRGQCVGMG
-2669 AENSVAVFAQ
+2669 VENSVAVFAQ
-2679 NPKATYCPA
+2679 NPKATYCPS
-2688 PEAIGSPKVKPGEE
+2688 PEAIGSPKVKSGEE
-2702 DHFVSVLRSD
+2702 DRSISVLRTD

-2724 LPESEYLDNAPLQW
+2724 LPESEYLDKAPLQW
-2738 TDAQHGDLMHRVEDA
+2738 TEAQHSDLIHRVEDA
-2753 AHLADIPIVKDI
+2753 AQLADISVLSDL
-2765 RHGPGFFDAPR
+2765 RHGTGFFDASR
-2776 NTIHI
+2776 NVIHI
-2781 REGESD
+2781 REGNNS

-2802 IARTS
+2802 ITRTS
-2807 TVERPVAELE
+2807 TSDKPVAELE
-2817 SAALAALLQVRCGV
+2817 SAALTALLQVRCGV
-2831 PVDGQLSERITTALE
+2831 PIDDQLAERITAAFE
-2846 DARQVSGFSMKDS
+2846 DAGNVGGFSMRDS

-2881 QYHAQQ
+2881 QYQAQQ
-2887 IEPEAMTPQS
+2887 IEPEELTPQS

>member
-1 MKNLYF
+1 M
-7 SLLPDAEKAKCK
+7 
-19 TEKQWLKLGFV
+19 
-30 PASQDAGTIMYSNR
+30 
-44 FCTGKYRYLTSEEVR
+44 
-59 KATDE
+59 
-64 EMTSYHE
+64 
-71 EQRRKRRSRY
+71 
-81 LQAKKEREQAIR
+81 
-93 YGELLSLCDQQRQLD
+93 
-108 EENYRGT
+108 
-115 IPTLTVSIDIET
+115 
-127 TGLDCYQDE
+127 
-136 IIQISILDVDT
+136 
-147 GEVLLDSYER
+147 
-157 GQPMEHK
+157 
-164 TKYKQL
+164 
-170 TEAYLHA
+170 HA

-183 STATW
+183 SPATW
-188 AEFLCSA
+188 AAFLCSA

-217 AVATLNQWDRE
+217 AVTTLNQWDRE
-228 KNRHIVRGTHGIPVF
+228 KNRHIIRGSHGIPVF

-265 PGLLPWTVYENKSGI
+265 PGLFPWTVYESKSGI

-318 RTELQKFLEQ
+318 RAELQKFLEQ

-334 YTRLNMPVDNLD
+334 YTRLNMPVDDLD
-346 TSAFSF
+346 TSSFSF

-560 FSQWENPYFTVDS
+560 FSQWENPYFTVDP
-573 PEQSDTFTIYQL
+573 PEQGDTFTIYQL

-677 FLEQKIETAVDQP
+677 FLEQKMETAVDQP

-704 SGFENGKMR
+704 SNFEKGKMR

-726 EETIR
+726 EEMVR

-738 TGGRSWDFANGSRGW
+738 TGGRSCDFANGSRGW
-753 LDYNNKGFE
+753 LDYSSSGFE
-762 IQCKTDNGRV
+762 IQCNTDNGQI

-791 NRYLTDAEYPEYEEW
+791 NRYLT
-806 LSARQAEQD
+806 
-815 KRAADLEQAKEII
+815 
-828 REYCTENGFDPPKFE
+828 
-843 DLRHI
+843 
-848 DLAYSSAGEGEHSI
+848 
-862 NVYVDLLHHKIVY
+862 
-875 NVDGER
+875 
-881 ILSAQYA
+881 
-888 STAELVE
+888 
-895 HELSGV
+895 
-901 TFDELI
+901 
-907 GTAEQEYQE
+907 
-916 RKREQAIRSA
+916 
-926 PQKRPCI
+926 
-933 PGDIVYLENDKA
+933 
-945 FIVQD
+945 
-950 IGEGEILLQDQELPL
+950 
-965 FSRSVSKEEFSRLL
+965 
-979 ERNERNSR
+979 
-987 LQAPA
+987 
-992 TPSIETSEKT
+992 
-1002 KESTAP
+1002 
-1008 EQVQPQPIPQKT
+1008 
-1020 AVEIPINGKWTKF
+1020 
-1033 QTVADA
+1033 DA

-1169 QGGNILEPSMGV
+1169 QSGNILEPSMGV

-1193 ESANLFGVELDPV
+1193 ESAHLFGVEIDPV

-1328 LFLQKREHI
+1328 LFLQKRDHI
-1337 LDQDVSW
+1337 VDQDVSW
-1344 LHTGTNADGIPMN
+1344 VHTGTNADGIPMN

-1455 NATAQARIRGMVSIL
+1455 NATAQARIKGMVSIL

-1479 QLDDLPDEAVA
+1479 QLDDLPDETIA
-1490 QLQRRLNHEYDA
+1490 QLQRRLNQEYDA
-1502 FTEKYGR
+1502 YTEKHGR

-1799 YNTHYNNLR
+1799 YNTHFNNLR
-1808 PREYDGSFLRFP
+1808 PREYDGSFLHFP
-1820 GMNPEISLRPH
+1820 GMNPEITLRPH
-1831 QRNVVARILFG
+1831 QRNAIARILFG

-1847 AHSVGAGKTMVMGAA
+1847 AHAVGAGKTMVMGAA

-1868 LGLCNKTLIIVP
+1868 LGLCSKTLIIVP

-1895 PNANILVSTRHDFEK
+1895 PNANILVATKRDFEK
-1910 NRRKLFCSRI
+1910 DRRKLFCSRI

-1932 SQFSRIPLSS
+1932 SQFSRIPLSI
-1942 ERQQKFLQDEIERYT
+1942 ERQQQFLQDEIERYT

-2054 TGGRGLVF
+2054 TGERGLVF

-2151 KVPDLEGGKAT
+2151 QVPDLEGGKAT

-2454 YPASIQKVEESLDAV
+2454 YPASIQKVEESLKAISEDMETY
-2469 SKDID
+2469 K
-2474 VYRANSRFNPDGSE
+2474 ANSRFNPDGSE
-2488 KFSAIVMGT
+2488 NFSAIVMGT
-2497 TYTERKA
+2497 AYTERKA

-2531 HAYYDAKAVSFMGY
+2531 HAYYDAKSVSFMGY

-2562 SSFRHLLEKLSDTQ
+2562 SSFRHLLEKLSDAK
-2576 ALDQERLTILNKNLE
+2576 ALDQERLMILNKNLE

-2597 NQPFAYEKEFQTKLA
+2597 KQPFAYEKEFQTKLA

-2622 QEGGRTDMHPE
+2622 QEGGKTDMHPE

-2641 GQTYTAMVTD
+2641 DQTYTAMATD
-2651 PQKYLD
+2651 PQKYLA
-2657 YLTFRGQCVGMG
+2657 YLEFRGQCVGIG

-2765 RHGPGFFDAPR
+2765 RHGSGFFEAAK

-2781 REGESD
+2781 RESEND

-2802 IARTS
+2802 ITRTS
-2807 TVERPVAELE
+2807 TVEKPVAELE

-2831 PVDGQLSERITTALE
+2831 SIDGQLSERITTALE
-2846 DARQVSGFSMKDS
+2846 DARRVSGFSMKDS

-2881 QYHAQQ
+2881 QYQAQQ

>member
-1 MKNLYF
+1 MK
-7 SLLPDAEKAKCK
+7 
-19 TEKQWLKLGFV
+19 
-30 PASQDAGTIMYSNR
+30 
-44 FCTGKYRYLTSEEVR
+44 
-59 KATDE
+59 
-64 EMTSYHE
+64 
-71 EQRRKRRSRY
+71 
-81 LQAKKEREQAIR
+81 
-93 YGELLSLCDQQRQLD
+93 
-108 EENYRGT
+108 
-115 IPTLTVSIDIET
+115 
-127 TGLDCYQDE
+127 
-136 IIQISILDVDT
+136 
-147 GEVLLDSYER
+147 
-157 GQPMEHK
+157 HK

-188 AEFLCSA
+188 AAFLSSA

-228 KNRHIVRGTHGIPVF
+228 KNRHIIRGSHGIPVF

-511 VEDFTRMQ
+511 VEDFTRME

-550 GSYKALPDMP
+550 GSYKALPDIS
-560 FSQWENPYFTVDS
+560 FTEWENPYFSVT
-573 PEQSDTFTIYQL
+573 
-585 KGGSETRDYR
+585 
-595 FEPYES
+595 
-601 LQEAGLAIDRQN
+601 
-613 YDLVY
+613 
-618 TAPLDGKTT
+618 
-627 LEDIFRTFNLDRPP
+627 PP
-641 DFTGHSLSVSDI
+641 SVSDKNHTGKRASRRVEKQKVDFEQLSLTSAAAE
-653 VVLNRGGDTKAYY
+653 VVKPNVEDFSPEYQLLDRLKTDCEYFLGEGHRSEKHLW
-666 CDSAGFVDVPS
+666 AGNVREHI
-677 FLEQKIETAVDQP
+677 L
-690 IINEDEIRRALCDG
+690 
-704 SGFENGKMR
+704 KMR
-713 IQYYFSQPVLPPR
+713 ELYSNLLIKPV
-726 EETIR
+726 
-731 WLKKEYG
+731 WLTE
-738 TGGRSWDFANGSRGW
+738 
-753 LDYNNKGFE
+753 
-762 IQCKTDNGRV
+762 
-772 SHTLTWQE
+772 
-780 VSSRLQELVQS
+780 S
-791 NRYLTDAEYPEYEEW
+791 NIDSYAQRM
-806 LSARQAEQD
+806 
-815 KRAADLEQAKEII
+815 AAPYQVVVYHNL
-828 REYCTENGFDPPKFE
+828 ENGFDERMEFQTLEQAEQAAQKFVNG
-843 DLRHI
+843 
-848 DLAYSSAGEGEHSI
+848 SMEGE
-862 NVYVDLLHHKIVY
+862 NGFAYDGAGVYDLSNEQWLRVY
-875 NVDGER
+875 GHFPD
-881 ILSAQYA
+881 
-888 STAELVE
+888 E
-895 HELSGV
+895 H
-901 TFDELI
+901 
-907 GTAEQEYQE
+907 AM
-916 RKREQAIRSA
+916 
-926 PQKRPCI
+926 
-933 PGDIVYLENDKA
+933 
-945 FIVQD
+945 
-950 IGEGEILLQDQELPL
+950 
-965 FSRSVSKEEFSRLL
+965 
-979 ERNERNSR
+979 
-987 LQAPA
+987 
-992 TPSIETSEKT
+992 EKT
-1002 KESTAP
+1002 RNRPTSLPAAQTH
-1008 EQVQPQPIPQKT
+1008 
-1020 AVEIPINGKWTKF
+1020 AVEIPVAGEWKKF
-1033 QTVADA
+1033 PTVKEA
-1039 EQAAYEEYKAN
+1039 EQAAFEEYKAG
-1050 IARNAQNYKAL
+1050 IARDAKNFTAL
-1061 PDEQTE
+1061 DEQGA
-1067 PGGPKARFQDNIN
+1067 PGGAKARFQDNIN
-1080 ALRLLQHLET
+1080 ALRLLQHLEA

-1193 ESANLFGVELDPV
+1193 ESAHLFGVEIDPV

-1328 LFLQKREHI
+1328 LFLQKRDHI
-1337 LDQDVSW
+1337 VDQDVSW
-1344 LHTGTNADGIPMN
+1344 VHTGTNADGIHMN

-1382 TCQPDTSTTL
+1382 TCQPDTSTSL
-1392 EEQLQ
+1392 EQQLQ

-1405 TLVKTEPII
+1405 TLVKAEPVI
-1414 LEQPGEISP
+1414 LEQQPGEATT

-1428 DIRNYSYGIRDDKI
+1428 DVRNYSYCIRDGKI

-1450 REVTA
+1450 QEVTA
-1455 NATAQARIRGMVSIL
+1455 NATAQARIKGMISIL

-1479 QLDDLPDEAVA
+1479 QLDDFPDEAVE
-1490 QLQRRLNHEYDA
+1490 QLQRRLNHEYDTY
-1502 FTEKYGR
+1502 TEKYGR
-1509 LSSRANALAMRED
+1509 LSSRANSLAFRDD

-1529 SLEIYD
+1529 SLENFD
-1535 DDRNFKA
+1535 DDHNFKS

-1548 KRTIRPNQ
+1548 KKTIRPNR
-1556 VIDHVETASE
+1556 VIEHVETASE
-1566 ALMLSVQER
+1566 ALALSVQEH
-1575 TSVDLSYM
+1575 TSVDLLYM
-1583 EQLTGKPRDEL
+1583 EQLTGKTRDEL
-1594 LQELTGVVFR
+1594 LQDLTGVVFR

-1636 IFAQQDP
+1636 IFAKQDP
-1643 SYQVNVDSLR
+1643 SYQVNVDSLKN
-1653 GVQPKD
+1653 VQPKD

-1679 KQFILET
+1679 KQFILDT
-1686 MEPNRWAAQ
+1686 MEPNRWVAQ

-1733 YEILRCSLNLQA
+1733 YEILRCSLNLQT

-1776 QIETAF
+1776 QIEAAF
-1782 KDWIYRDPVR
+1782 KDWIYRDPDR

-2151 KVPDLEGGKAT
+2151 QVPDLEGGKAT

-2454 YPASIQKVEESLDAV
+2454 YPTSIQKVEESLKAISGDMETY
-2469 SKDID
+2469 K
-2474 VYRANSRFNPDGSE
+2474 ANSRFNPDGSE

-2497 TYTERKA
+2497 AYTERKA

-2517 AGDVIIGQYRGFNI
+2517 AGDVIIGQYRGFDI
-2531 HAYYDAKAVSFMGY
+2531 HAYYNAKAVSFMGY

-2562 SSFRHLLEKLSDTQ
+2562 SSFRHLLDKLSDTQ

-2591 DAKEAV
+2591 DAKKAV
-2597 NQPFAYEKEFQTKLA
+2597 NQPFAYEEDFQTKLA

-2617 NTVLN
+2617 NQLLSEDDKTTQKKENPMQKEEHQNLDEFLDDGKIVPANQLPAGWQWEMYNDGSGSLHGPNSERYYSYDLAPYATSGLIEYNATGKGYDTFEGSLDDFRNWAEQQVQAQLEVQKYRTQLN
-2622 QEGGRTDMHPE
+2622 Q
-2633 IQALLTKI
+2633 
-2641 GQTYTAMVTD
+2641 TYDSMAND

-2657 YLTFRGQCVGMG
+2657 YLTFRGQCVGLG

-2688 PEAIGSPKVKPGEE
+2688 PEALGSPNVKSGEE

-2753 AHLADIPIVKDI
+2753 AHLANISIVKDI
-2765 RHGPGFFDAPR
+2765 RHGSGFFDAPR

-2781 REGESD
+2781 REGEND

-2802 IARTS
+2802 IARTN
-2807 TVERPVAELE
+2807 TAEKPVAELE
-2817 SAALAALLQVRCGV
+2817 SASLTALLQVRCGV
-2831 PVDGQLSERITTALE
+2831 PVNGQLKERIITALE

-2881 QYHAQQ
+2881 QYQAQQ

>member
-1 MKNLYF
+1 
-7 SLLPDAEKAKCK
+7 
-19 TEKQWLKLGFV
+19 
-30 PASQDAGTIMYSNR
+30 
-44 FCTGKYRYLTSEEVR
+44 
-59 KATDE
+59 
-64 EMTSYHE
+64 
-71 EQRRKRRSRY
+71 
-81 LQAKKEREQAIR
+81 
-93 YGELLSLCDQQRQLD
+93 
-108 EENYRGT
+108 
-115 IPTLTVSIDIET
+115 
-127 TGLDCYQDE
+127 
-136 IIQISILDVDT
+136 
-147 GEVLLDSYER
+147 
-157 GQPMEHK
+157 MEHK

-210 HQRPGVK
+210 HQRPGIK

-280 ARHNLLRRSGEKS
+280 TRHNLLRRSGEKS

-328 SAKYVV
+328 SVKYVV

-436 KTWATNSSERTP
+436 KTWATNSSGRTP

-511 VEDFTRMQ
+511 VEDFTRME

-550 GSYKALPDMP
+550 GSYKALPDIS
-560 FSQWENPYFTVDS
+560 FTEWENPYFSVT
-573 PEQSDTFTIYQL
+573 
-585 KGGSETRDYR
+585 
-595 FEPYES
+595 
-601 LQEAGLAIDRQN
+601 
-613 YDLVY
+613 
-618 TAPLDGKTT
+618 
-627 LEDIFRTFNLDRPP
+627 PP
-641 DFTGHSLSVSDI
+641 SVSDKNHTGKRASRRVEKQKVDFEQLSLTSAAAE
-653 VVLNRGGDTKAYY
+653 VVKPNVEDFSPEYQLLDRLKTDCEYFLGEGHRSEKHLW
-666 CDSAGFVDVPS
+666 AGNVREHI
-677 FLEQKIETAVDQP
+677 L
-690 IINEDEIRRALCDG
+690 
-704 SGFENGKMR
+704 KMR
-713 IQYYFSQPVLPPR
+713 ELYSNLLIKPV
-726 EETIR
+726 
-731 WLKKEYG
+731 WLTE
-738 TGGRSWDFANGSRGW
+738 
-753 LDYNNKGFE
+753 
-762 IQCKTDNGRV
+762 
-772 SHTLTWQE
+772 
-780 VSSRLQELVQS
+780 S
-791 NRYLTDAEYPEYEEW
+791 NIDSYAQRM
-806 LSARQAEQD
+806 
-815 KRAADLEQAKEII
+815 AAPYQVVVYHNL
-828 REYCTENGFDPPKFE
+828 ENGFDERMEFQTLEQAEQAAQKFVNG
-843 DLRHI
+843 
-848 DLAYSSAGEGEHSI
+848 SMEGE
-862 NVYVDLLHHKIVY
+862 NGFAYDGAGVYDLSNEQWLRVY
-875 NVDGER
+875 GHFPD
-881 ILSAQYA
+881 
-888 STAELVE
+888 E
-895 HELSGV
+895 H
-901 TFDELI
+901 
-907 GTAEQEYQE
+907 AM
-916 RKREQAIRSA
+916 
-926 PQKRPCI
+926 
-933 PGDIVYLENDKA
+933 
-945 FIVQD
+945 
-950 IGEGEILLQDQELPL
+950 
-965 FSRSVSKEEFSRLL
+965 
-979 ERNERNSR
+979 
-987 LQAPA
+987 
-992 TPSIETSEKT
+992 EKT
-1002 KESTAP
+1002 RNRPTSLPAAQTH
-1008 EQVQPQPIPQKT
+1008 
-1020 AVEIPINGKWTKF
+1020 AVEIPVAGEWKKF
-1033 QTVADA
+1033 PTVKEA
-1039 EQAAYEEYKAN
+1039 EQAAFEEYKAG
-1050 IARNAQNYKAL
+1050 IARDAKNFTAL
-1061 PDEQTE
+1061 DEQGA
-1067 PGGPKARFQDNIN
+1067 PGGAKARFQDNIN
-1080 ALRLLQHLET
+1080 ALRLLQHLEAN
-1090 TGMQATPEQQQL
+1090 GLQATPEQQQL
-1102 LARYVGWGGLADAF
+1102 LARYVGWGGLAEVF
-1116 DARKDNWHKEYQELK
+1116 DARKDNWSKEYQELK

-1154 EIVRAMYS
+1154 EIIRAMYS

-1218 NIQICGYEKATL
+1218 NIQICGYEKAVL
-1230 PDSYFDVVIGNVP
+1230 PDSYFDAVIGNVP

-1268 SIDKL
+1268 NVDKL
-1273 RVGGIQAIIT
+1273 RTGGIQAIIT

-1290 QTEDVRKY
+1290 QSEDVRKY
-1298 LAARCELIGAVR
+1298 LASRCDLIGAVR

-1328 LFLQKREHI
+1328 LFLQKRDHI
-1337 LDQDVSW
+1337 VDQDVSW

-1509 LSSRANALAMRED
+1509 LNSRANALAFRDD

-1529 SLEIYD
+1529 SLENFD
-1535 DDRNFKA
+1535 DEHNFKS

-1548 KRTIRPNQ
+1548 KKTIRPNR

-1566 ALMLSVQER
+1566 ALMLSVQEH
-1575 TSVDLSYM
+1575 TSVDLHYM
-1583 EQLTGKPRDEL
+1583 EQLTGKTRDEL
-1594 LQELTGVVFR
+1594 LQDLTGVVFR

-1617 QTGEEYLSGDVRK
+1617 QTAEEYLSGDVRK
-1630 KLATAE
+1630 KLAVAE
-1636 IFAQQDP
+1636 IFAKQDP
-1643 SYQVNVDSLR
+1643 SYQVNADSLKT
-1653 GVQPKD
+1653 VQPKD

-1710 EGSSVDSYSLKATT
+1710 EGSSVDSYNLKATT

-1776 QIETAF
+1776 QIEAAF
-1782 KDWIYRDPVR
+1782 KDWIYRDPDR

-1831 QRNVVARILFG
+1831 QRNAVARILFG

-1895 PNANILVSTRHDFEK
+1895 PNANILVATKRDFEK
-1910 NRRKLFCSRI
+1910 DRRKLFCSRI

-1932 SQFSRIPLSS
+1932 SQFSRIPLST

-1962 AKKEKSGQDLSVKQM
+1962 AKKEKSGQDLTIKQM

-2031 GISTSE
+2031 GISTSG

-2151 KVPDLEGGKAT
+2151 KVPELEGGKAT
-2162 AVMCPPTELQKES
+2162 VVMCPPTELQKES
-2175 IQALGERAEKV
+2175 IQALGERAEKI
-2186 RAGNVDPHTDNMLK
+2186 RAGNVDPHTDNMLRV
-2200 ITTDGRKLALDQRL
+2200 TTDGRKLALDQRL
-2214 LNPLLPDV
+2214 MNPLLPDV

-2230 ASKVFE
+2230 VEKVFE
-2236 IWQNTMA
+2236 IWKNTA
-2243 TQSTQLIFSDLATPS
+2243 EAQSTQLIFSDLATPG
-2258 TGEWNVY
+2258 TGEWNIY
-2265 DDIRDKLIAKGIPK
+2265 DDIRNKLIARGIPK
-2279 EQIAFIHDANTDAK
+2279 EQIAYIHDANTDAK
-2293 KATLFAKVRA
+2293 KATLFAKMRA
-2303 GKVRILMGSTQKM
+2303 GKVRILMGSTKKM

-2354 NPSVQIYRYATEGSF
+2354 NPTVQIYRYATEGSF

-2377 ENKQK
+2377 EQKQK

-2394 RSCQDLDEVA
+2394 RSCQDLEEIA

-2454 YPASIQKVEESLDAV
+2454 YPASIQKVEESLDAI

-2474 VYRANSRFNPDGSE
+2474 LYKANSRFNSDGSE
-2488 KFSAIVMGT
+2488 NFSATVMGT
-2497 TYTERKA
+2497 SYTERKA
-2504 ADAALRDALQGAT
+2504 ADAALRDALQSAT
-2517 AGDVIIGQYRGFNI
+2517 AGDVIIGEYRGFQI
-2531 HAYYDAKAVSFMGY
+2531 HAYYDAKATSFLGY
-2545 LQGEQKYNFEFN
+2545 LQGTQKYSFEFN

-2576 ALDQERLTILNKNLE
+2576 AQDQELLTALNKNLE

-2617 NTVLN
+2617 NTILN
-2622 QEGGRTDMHPE
+2622 QEGGKTDVHPE
-2633 IQALLTKI
+2633 IQELQAKI
-2641 GQTYTAMVTD
+2641 DQTYAAMAAD
-2651 PQKYLD
+2651 PQKYLE
-2657 YLTFRGQCVGMG
+2657 YLNFRGQCVGMG
-2669 AENSVAVFAQ
+2669 VENSVAVFAQ
-2679 NPKATYCPA
+2679 NPKATYCPS

-2702 DHFVSVLRSD
+2702 DRSISVLRTD

-2724 LPESEYLDNAPLQW
+2724 LPESEYLDKAPLQW
-2738 TDAQHGDLMHRVEDA
+2738 TEAQHSDLIHRVEDA
-2753 AHLADIPIVKDI
+2753 AQLADISVLSDL
-2765 RHGPGFFDAPR
+2765 RHGTGFFDASR
-2776 NTIHI
+2776 NVIHI
-2781 REGESD
+2781 REGNNS

-2802 IARTS
+2802 ITRTS
-2807 TVERPVAELE
+2807 TSDKPVAELE
-2817 SAALAALLQVRCGV
+2817 SAALTALLQVRCGV
-2831 PVDGQLSERITTALE
+2831 PIDDQLAERITAALE
-2846 DARQVSGFSMKDS
+2846 DAGNVGGFSMRDS

-2881 QYHAQQ
+2881 QYQAQQ
-2887 IEPEAMTPQS
+2887 IEPEELTPQS

>member
-1 MKNLYF
+1 
-7 SLLPDAEKAKCK
+7 
-19 TEKQWLKLGFV
+19 
-30 PASQDAGTIMYSNR
+30 
-44 FCTGKYRYLTSEEVR
+44 
-59 KATDE
+59 
-64 EMTSYHE
+64 
-71 EQRRKRRSRY
+71 
-81 LQAKKEREQAIR
+81 
-93 YGELLSLCDQQRQLD
+93 
-108 EENYRGT
+108 
-115 IPTLTVSIDIET
+115 
-127 TGLDCYQDE
+127 
-136 IIQISILDVDT
+136 
-147 GEVLLDSYER
+147 
-157 GQPMEHK
+157 MEHK

-210 HQRPGVK
+210 HQRPGIK

-280 ARHNLLRRSGEKS
+280 TRHNLLRRSGEKS

-436 KTWATNSSERTP
+436 KTWATNSSGRTP

-511 VEDFTRMQ
+511 VEDFTRME

-550 GSYKALPDMP
+550 GSYKALPDIS
-560 FSQWENPYFTVDS
+560 FTEWENPYFSVT
-573 PEQSDTFTIYQL
+573 
-585 KGGSETRDYR
+585 
-595 FEPYES
+595 
-601 LQEAGLAIDRQN
+601 
-613 YDLVY
+613 
-618 TAPLDGKTT
+618 
-627 LEDIFRTFNLDRPP
+627 PP
-641 DFTGHSLSVSDI
+641 SVSDKNHTGKRASRRVEKQKVDFEQLSLTSAAAE
-653 VVLNRGGDTKAYY
+653 VVKPNVEDFSPEYQLLDRLKTDCEYFLGEGHRSEKHLW
-666 CDSAGFVDVPS
+666 AGNVREHI
-677 FLEQKIETAVDQP
+677 L
-690 IINEDEIRRALCDG
+690 
-704 SGFENGKMR
+704 KMR
-713 IQYYFSQPVLPPR
+713 ELYSNLLIKPV
-726 EETIR
+726 
-731 WLKKEYG
+731 WLTE
-738 TGGRSWDFANGSRGW
+738 
-753 LDYNNKGFE
+753 
-762 IQCKTDNGRV
+762 
-772 SHTLTWQE
+772 
-780 VSSRLQELVQS
+780 S
-791 NRYLTDAEYPEYEEW
+791 NIDSYAQRM
-806 LSARQAEQD
+806 
-815 KRAADLEQAKEII
+815 AAPYQVVVYHNL
-828 REYCTENGFDPPKFE
+828 ENGFDERMEFQTLEQAEQAAQKFVNG
-843 DLRHI
+843 
-848 DLAYSSAGEGEHSI
+848 SMEGE
-862 NVYVDLLHHKIVY
+862 NGFAYDGAGVYDLSNEQWLRVY
-875 NVDGER
+875 GHFPD
-881 ILSAQYA
+881 
-888 STAELVE
+888 E
-895 HELSGV
+895 H
-901 TFDELI
+901 
-907 GTAEQEYQE
+907 AM
-916 RKREQAIRSA
+916 
-926 PQKRPCI
+926 
-933 PGDIVYLENDKA
+933 
-945 FIVQD
+945 
-950 IGEGEILLQDQELPL
+950 
-965 FSRSVSKEEFSRLL
+965 
-979 ERNERNSR
+979 
-987 LQAPA
+987 
-992 TPSIETSEKT
+992 EKT
-1002 KESTAP
+1002 RNRPTSLPAAQTH
-1008 EQVQPQPIPQKT
+1008 
-1020 AVEIPINGKWTKF
+1020 AVEIPVAGEWKKF
-1033 QTVADA
+1033 PTVKEA
-1039 EQAAYEEYKAN
+1039 EQAAFEEYKAG
-1050 IARNAQNYKAL
+1050 IARDAKNFTAL
-1061 PDEQTE
+1061 DEQGA
-1067 PGGPKARFQDNIN
+1067 PGGAKARFQDNIN
-1080 ALRLLQHLET
+1080 ALRLLQHLEA

-1193 ESANLFGVELDPV
+1193 ESAHLFGVEIDPV

-1328 LFLQKREHI
+1328 LFLQKRDHI
-1337 LDQDVSW
+1337 VDQDVSW
-1344 LHTGTNADGIPMN
+1344 VHTGTNADGIPMN

-1382 TCQPDTSTTL
+1382 TCQPDTSTSL
-1392 EEQLQ
+1392 EQQLQ

-1405 TLVKTEPII
+1405 TLVKAEPVI
-1414 LEQPGEISP
+1414 LEQQPGEATT

-1428 DIRNYSYGIRDDKI
+1428 DVRNYSYCIRDGKI

-1455 NATAQARIRGMVSIL
+1455 NATAQARIKGMISIL

-1479 QLDDLPDEAVA
+1479 QLDDFPDEAVE
-1490 QLQRRLNHEYDA
+1490 QLQRRLNHEYDTY
-1502 FTEKYGR
+1502 TEKYGR
-1509 LSSRANALAMRED
+1509 LSSRANSLAFRDD

-1529 SLEIYD
+1529 SLENFD
-1535 DDRNFKA
+1535 DDHNFKS

-1548 KRTIRPNQ
+1548 KKTIRPNR
-1556 VIDHVETASE
+1556 VIEHVETASE
-1566 ALMLSVQER
+1566 ALALSVQEH
-1575 TSVDLSYM
+1575 TSVDLLYM
-1583 EQLTGKPRDEL
+1583 EQLTGKTRDEL
-1594 LQELTGVVFR
+1594 LQDLTGVVFR

-1636 IFAQQDP
+1636 IFAKQDP
-1643 SYQVNVDSLR
+1643 SYQVNVDSLKN
-1653 GVQPKD
+1653 VQPKD

-1686 MEPNRWAAQ
+1686 MEPNRWVAQ

-1733 YEILRCSLNLQA
+1733 YEILRCSLNLQT

-1776 QIETAF
+1776 QIEAAF
-1782 KDWIYRDPVR
+1782 KDWIYRDPDR

-2151 KVPDLEGGKAT
+2151 QVPDLEGGKAT

-2454 YPASIQKVEESLDAV
+2454 YPTSIQKVEESLKAISGDMETY
-2469 SKDID
+2469 K
-2474 VYRANSRFNPDGSE
+2474 ANSRFNPDGSE

-2497 TYTERKA
+2497 AYTERKA

-2517 AGDVIIGQYRGFNI
+2517 AGDVIIGQYRGFDI
-2531 HAYYDAKAVSFMGY
+2531 HAYYNAKAVSFMGY

-2562 SSFRHLLEKLSDTQ
+2562 SSFRHLLDKLSDTQ

-2591 DAKEAV
+2591 DAKKAV
-2597 NQPFAYEKEFQTKLA
+2597 NQPFAYEEDFQTKLA

-2617 NTVLN
+2617 NQLLSEDDKTTQKKENPMQKEEHQNLDEFLDDGKIVPANQLPAGWQWEMYNDGSGSLHGPNSERYYSYDLAPYATSGLIEYNATGKGYDTFEGSLDDFRNWAEQQVQAQLEVQKYRTQLN
-2622 QEGGRTDMHPE
+2622 Q
-2633 IQALLTKI
+2633 
-2641 GQTYTAMVTD
+2641 TYDSMAND
-2651 PQKYLD
+2651 PQKYLE
-2657 YLTFRGQCVGMG
+2657 YLTFRGQCVGLG

-2688 PEAIGSPKVKPGEE
+2688 PEALGSPNVKSGEE

-2753 AHLADIPIVKDI
+2753 AHLANISIVKDI
-2765 RHGPGFFDAPR
+2765 RHGSGFFDAPR

-2781 REGESD
+2781 REGEND

-2802 IARTS
+2802 IARTN
-2807 TVERPVAELE
+2807 TAEKPVAELE
-2817 SAALAALLQVRCGV
+2817 SASLTALLQVRCGV
-2831 PVDGQLSERITTALE
+2831 PVNGQLKERIITALE

-2881 QYHAQQ
+2881 QYQAQQ

>member
-1 MKNLYF
+1 
-7 SLLPDAEKAKCK
+7 
-19 TEKQWLKLGFV
+19 
-30 PASQDAGTIMYSNR
+30 
-44 FCTGKYRYLTSEEVR
+44 
-59 KATDE
+59 
-64 EMTSYHE
+64 
-71 EQRRKRRSRY
+71 
-81 LQAKKEREQAIR
+81 
-93 YGELLSLCDQQRQLD
+93 
-108 EENYRGT
+108 
-115 IPTLTVSIDIET
+115 
-127 TGLDCYQDE
+127 
-136 IIQISILDVDT
+136 
-147 GEVLLDSYER
+147 
-157 GQPMEHK
+157 MEHK

-280 ARHNLLRRSGEKS
+280 TRHNLLRRSGEKS

-560 FSQWENPYFTVDS
+560 FSQWENPYFTVDP
-573 PEQSDTFTIYQL
+573 PEQGDTFTIYQL

-677 FLEQKIETAVDQP
+677 FLEQKMETAVDQP

-704 SGFENGKMR
+704 SNFEKGKMR

-726 EETIR
+726 EEMVR

-753 LDYNNKGFE
+753 LDYSSSGFE
-762 IQCKTDNGRV
+762 IQCNTDNGQI

-828 REYCTENGFDPPKFE
+828 REYCTENGFDPPEFE

-848 DLAYSSAGEGEHSI
+848 DLAYSSTGEGDHSI

-1067 PGGPKARFQDNIN
+1067 PGGPKIRFQDNIN

-1193 ESANLFGVELDPV
+1193 ESAHLFGVEIDPV

-1328 LFLQKREHI
+1328 LFLQKRDHI
-1337 LDQDVSW
+1337 VDQDVSW
-1344 LHTGTNADGIPMN
+1344 VHTGTNADGIPMN

-1392 EEQLQ
+1392 EQQLQ

-1405 TLVKTEPII
+1405 TLVKAEPVI
-1414 LEQPGEISP
+1414 LEQQPGEATT

-1428 DIRNYSYGIRDDKI
+1428 DVRNYSYCIRDGKI

-1455 NATAQARIRGMVSIL
+1455 NATAQARIKGMISIL

-1479 QLDDLPDEAVA
+1479 QLDDFPDEAVE
-1490 QLQRRLNHEYDA
+1490 QLQRRLNHEYDTY
-1502 FTEKYGR
+1502 TEKYGR
-1509 LSSRANALAMRED
+1509 LSSRANSLAFRDD

-1529 SLEIYD
+1529 SLENFD
-1535 DDRNFKA
+1535 DDHNFKS

-1548 KRTIRPNQ
+1548 KKTIRPNR
-1556 VIDHVETASE
+1556 VIEHVETASE
-1566 ALMLSVQER
+1566 ALALSVQEH
-1575 TSVDLSYM
+1575 TSVDLLYM
-1583 EQLTGKPRDEL
+1583 EQLTGKTRDEL
-1594 LQELTGVVFR
+1594 LQDLTGVVFR

-1636 IFAQQDP
+1636 IFAKQDP
-1643 SYQVNVDSLR
+1643 GYQVNVDSLKN
-1653 GVQPKD
+1653 VQPKD

-1686 MEPNRWAAQ
+1686 MEPNRWVAQ

-1733 YEILRCSLNLQA
+1733 YEILRCSLNLQT

-1776 QIETAF
+1776 QIEAAF
-1782 KDWIYRDPVR
+1782 KDWIYRDPDR

-1847 AHSVGAGKTMVMGAA
+1847 AHAVGAGKTMVMGAA

-1932 SQFSRIPLSS
+1932 SQFSRIPLSI

-2151 KVPDLEGGKAT
+2151 QVPDLEGGKAT

-2404 LSYAEIKALCAGN
+2404 LSYAGIKALCAGN

-2454 YPASIQKVEESLDAV
+2454 YPTSIQKVEESLKAISEDMETY
-2469 SKDID
+2469 K
-2474 VYRANSRFNPDGSE
+2474 ANSRFNPDGSE

-2497 TYTERKA
+2497 AYTERKA

-2562 SSFRHLLEKLSDTQ
+2562 SSFRHLLDKLSDTQ

-2591 DAKEAV
+2591 DAKKAV
-2597 NQPFAYEKEFQTKLA
+2597 NQPFAYEEDFQTKLA

-2617 NTVLN
+2617 NQLLSEDDKTTPKKENPMQKEEYQDLDEFLDDGKIVPANQLPAGWQWEMYNDGSGSLHGPNSERFYSYDLAPYATSGLIEYNATGKGYDTFEGSLDDFRNWAEQQVQAQLEVQKYRTQLN
-2622 QEGGRTDMHPE
+2622 Q
-2633 IQALLTKI
+2633 
-2641 GQTYTAMVTD
+2641 TYDSMAND
-2651 PQKYLD
+2651 PQKYLE
-2657 YLTFRGQCVGMG
+2657 YLTFRGQCVGLG

-2688 PEAIGSPKVKPGEE
+2688 PEALGSPNIKSGEE

-2738 TDAQHGDLMHRVEDA
+2738 TDAQHSDLMHRVEDA
-2753 AHLADIPIVKDI
+2753 AHLANISIVKDI
-2765 RHGPGFFDAPR
+2765 RLGSGFFDAPR

-2781 REGESD
+2781 REGEND

-2802 IARTS
+2802 IARTN
-2807 TVERPVAELE
+2807 TAEKPVAELE